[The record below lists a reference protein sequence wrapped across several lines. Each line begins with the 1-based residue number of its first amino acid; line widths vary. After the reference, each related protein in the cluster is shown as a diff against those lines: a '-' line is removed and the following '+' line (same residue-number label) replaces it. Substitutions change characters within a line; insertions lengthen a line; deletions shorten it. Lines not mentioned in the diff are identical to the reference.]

1 MWLQQKS
8 FVPKLFFYCPK
19 ATIIPSLSRKFPI
32 FAGYSI
38 LDMSAPNKL
47 IEKIEGFTRKYYLNR
62 LIQGVLVGAVLWIVF
77 YLLINGLEYFSW
89 FPPKGRFVLFLFLLA
104 GSAFVLVYHFLIP
117 LVNLI
122 RFRKKMSVEQASV
135 MIGKFF
141 PEIKDKLLNTIQL
154 SNQMEESNN
163 GVGPSTGSGTSANTG
178 SGTSTDNALLAAT
191 IEQRSAR
198 LSPIRFSDAVDLR
211 GNLKYLGI
219 FFGSLLLL
227 IALMVFLPSF
237 AVQPTQRIVNYE
249 QHFEKPLPYQ
259 VEIEQDDIETTQGK
273 EVKFNIHVTG
283 DRIPDAFYVK
293 SELGQQLMT
302 KSSANDFSYT
312 FKNLFNDLSFN
323 VIGGEYT
330 SRPLHITVHPN
341 PTLLS
346 YRCELRYPS
355 YIHRTN
361 ETLDAKTR
369 LIVPQGTSLTFSF
382 TTRDTEQMS
391 VTRDSLTT
399 DLTAN
404 NDVFAYQFV
413 AAQNTKFE
421 VQVQNTWNQNIE
433 PLPFSVDV
441 IPDAYPDIRVESF
454 DEQLSDDV
462 YFSGLVTDDYGFSKL
477 TFNCI
482 VKEPIEKNIVKTVPL
497 DTKQTRSSFF
507 YQFNMDDLGI
517 MPGQNMEVYFVIW
530 DNDGF
535 HGPKSK
541 RSETFT
547 YYKPSEAAL
556 DSIADQQSEDIM
568 ERLQEK
574 SQEADKLQ
582 DEIEKMLQ
590 DLIQKKDLDW
600 SDKEKMKDLLE
611 KQQKIQDEWNKLQ
624 EEQEKLE
631 DFMKEHDLGNED
643 LIKKQEQINKL
654 FDEVIPEELKKMM
667 EQIDKLLEEMPREQM
682 QQMMQDIKKNNQS
695 MQELLDRNLSL
706 LEQLKMEKDL
716 NDLANK
722 LDKLGEELQ
731 KQEAENQNKAGE
743 ENEQKSAE
751 EAKEE
756 FDKMMD
762 ELDQLLEKNQELQQP
777 FDMQKDEEMQ
787 ESIDQDL
794 QDAMQNEQNSQQQQS
809 QQKKQNAGQKMQQM
823 ANNMM
828 MQMQMQGMQ
837 QMAED
842 AHLMRVLLENV
853 VHASHEQEDLMTEI
867 GSMRTDD
874 PSLVEKIIHQKEVA
888 DNFNMVRDSLRSMAM
903 RQPMVQNFVFDELHT
918 IETQTENAM
927 KYLNDLK
934 LSQAMRHQ
942 QTAMMSMNNLALML
956 AESLEN
962 MENSMESMGMP
973 MACPMPKQGQGQQS
987 MQRMQQLQQQ
997 LSEQLKQ
1004 MQQQMEQGQQMPNSM
1019 SEEFARMAAEQEMLR
1034 QGMQQMLN
1042 EMKENGQIG
1051 DDGLNEIIKDM
1062 EKLEEELV
1070 NKKINRQMIERSQ
1083 RIESR
1088 MLESQKAQEKREQEE
1103 KRKSN
1108 EYKGSQF
1115 ERKIDEYL
1123 YEQSLKKNQEFLRS
1137 NPIEYAPYYKD
1148 KINEYYLK
1156 KNTH

>member
-1 MWLQQKS
+1 M
-8 FVPKLFFYCPK
+8 F
-19 ATIIPSLSRKFPI
+19 
-32 FAGYSI
+32 
-38 LDMSAPNKL
+38 APNKL

-104 GSAFVLVYHFLIP
+104 GSAFVAVYHFLIP
-117 LVNLI
+117 LINLI

-154 SNQMEESNN
+154 SNQMACD
-163 GVGPSTGSGTSANTG
+163 G
-178 SGTSTDNALLAAT
+178 DNALLAAT

-219 FFGSLLLL
+219 FFGLLLLL
-227 IALMVFLPSF
+227 ILLMVFLPSF

-259 VEIEQDDIETTQGK
+259 VEIEQDEIETTQGK
-273 EVKFNIHVTG
+273 EVKFNIRVTG

-293 SELGQQLMT
+293 SDLGQQLMT
-302 KSSANDFSYT
+302 KGSANDFSYT
-312 FKNLFNDLSFN
+312 FKNLFNDLTFN
-323 VIGGEYT
+323 VIGGDYT

-346 YRCELRYPS
+346 YRCELRYPD

-361 ETLDAKTR
+361 ETMEGKTR
-369 LIVPQGTSLTFSF
+369 LIVPQGTRLVFDF
-382 TTRDTEQMS
+382 VTRDTEKMS
-391 VTRDSLTT
+391 ILSDSTLTE
-399 DLTAN
+399 LN
-404 NDVFAYQFV
+404 KENDIFEYQFV
-413 AAQNTKFE
+413 ASTPTQFDAKVLNS
-421 VQVQNTWNQNIE
+421 WNLTID
-433 PLPFSVDV
+433 PLRFSVDV
-441 IPDAYPDIRVESF
+441 VPDAYPDIRVESF
-454 DEQLSDDV
+454 DEQLSTDV
-462 YFSGLVTDDYGFSKL
+462 YFSGLVTDDYGFSRL

-497 DTKQTRSSFF
+497 DLKQTRSSFF
-507 YQFNMDDLGI
+507 YQFNMDSLGI
-517 MPGQNMEVYFVIW
+517 MPGQNMEVYFEIW

-535 HGPKSK
+535 HGLKSK

-556 DSIADQQSEDIM
+556 DSIANQQSEDIM

-574 SQEADKLQ
+574 SQEANKLQ

-611 KQQKIQDEWNKLQ
+611 KQKEIQDEWNKLQ
-624 EEQEKLE
+624 EEQEKLS
-631 DFMKEHDLGNED
+631 DFMKENNIANED

-654 FDEVIPEELKKMM
+654 FDEVIPEELQKLM
-667 EQIDKLLEEMPREQM
+667 EQIDKLLEDMPREQM
-682 QQMMQDIKKNNQS
+682 QQTMQDIKKNNQK
-695 MQELLDRNLSL
+695 MQDLLDRNLAL

-716 NDLANK
+716 NDLAER

-731 KQEAENQNKAGE
+731 KESEKESQEADQSDPKTGE
-743 ENEQKSAE
+743 EDNPKTAE

-762 ELDQLLEKNQELQQP
+762 ELDQLLEKNESLNDP

-787 ESIDQDL
+787 ESINQDL
-794 QDAMQNEQNSQQQQS
+794 QDAMQNEQNGEQQQS
-809 QQKKQNAGQKMQQM
+809 QQQKQNAGQKMQQM
-823 ANNMM
+823 ANQMM

-842 AHLMRVLLENV
+842 AHLMRILLENV
-853 VHASHEQEDLMTEI
+853 VHASHEQEALMTEI
-867 GSMRTDD
+867 GNIRTDD
-874 PSLVEKIIHQKEVA
+874 PSLVQKIITQKEIA
-888 DNFNMVRDSLRSMAM
+888 DNFNMVRDSLRSMAL
-903 RQPMVQNFVFDELHT
+903 RQPMIKNFVFDELHT
-918 IETQTENAM
+918 IENQTENAM
-927 KYLNDLK
+927 KHLNDLK
-934 LSQAMRHQ
+934 LSQATRHQ

-973 MACPMPKQGQGQQS
+973 MACPNPKQGQGQQS
-987 MQRMQQLQQQ
+987 MKNMQQLQQQ
-997 LSEQLKQ
+997 LSEQLKK
-1004 MQQQMEQGQQMPNSM
+1004 MQQQMEKQGQQQQNSM

-1042 EMKENGQIG
+1042 DMKENGQIG

-1070 NKKINRQMIERSQ
+1070 NKKINQKMIERSQ

-1108 EYKGSQF
+1108 EYKGSHFDRQ
-1115 ERKIDEYL
+1115 IDELFYK
-1123 YEQSLKKNQEFLRS
+1123 ESLKKNQEFLRTR
-1137 NPIEYAPYYKD
+1137 PIEYAPYYKE

-1156 KNTH
+1156 KNTQS

>member
-1 MWLQQKS
+1 
-8 FVPKLFFYCPK
+8 
-19 ATIIPSLSRKFPI
+19 
-32 FAGYSI
+32 
-38 LDMSAPNKL
+38 MSAPNKL

-62 LIQGVLVGAVLWIVF
+62 LIQGALVGAVLWIVF

-104 GSAFVLVYHFLIP
+104 GSAFVLVYYFLIP
-117 LVNLI
+117 LINLI

-154 SNQMEESNN
+154 SNQMEALNTTNN
-163 GVGPSTGSGTSANTG
+163 VGPSTLRQAQGSETSD
-178 SGTSTDNALLAAT
+178 DNALLAAT

-219 FFGSLLLL
+219 FFGSLLIL

-259 VEIEQDDIETTQGK
+259 VEIEQDEIETTQGQ
-273 EVKFNIHVTG
+273 EVKFNIRVTG

-302 KSSANDFSYT
+302 RGSANDFSYT
-312 FKNLFNDLSFN
+312 FKNLFNDLDFN
-323 VIGGEYT
+323 VTGGEYT
-330 SRPLHITVHPN
+330 SRPLHITVRPN

-346 YRCELRYPS
+346 YRCDLRYPA

-361 ETLDAKTR
+361 ETLEGKTR
-369 LIVPQGTSLTFSF
+369 LIVPQGTQLIFSF
-382 TTRDTEQMS
+382 TTRDTELMS
-391 VTRDSLTT
+391 VTRDTLTT

-404 NDVFAYQFV
+404 DDVFEYQFV
-413 AAQNTKFE
+413 AGQSTKFE
-421 VQVQNTWNQNIE
+421 VQVQNTWNQSID

-441 IPDAYPDIRVESF
+441 LPDAYPDIRVESF
-454 DEQLSDDV
+454 DEQLSTNV
-462 YFSGLVTDDYGFSKL
+462 YFSGLVTDDYGFSRL

-482 VKEPIEKNIVKTVPL
+482 VKEPKEKNIVKTVPL
-497 DTKQTRSSFF
+497 DMKQTRSSFF
-507 YQFNMDDLGI
+507 YQFNMDSLGI
-517 MPGQNMEVYFVIW
+517 MPGQNMEVYFVVW

-547 YYKPSEAAL
+547 YYKPSESAL
-556 DSIADQQSEDIM
+556 DSIADQQSDDIM

-582 DEIEKMLQ
+582 EEIEKMLQ
-590 DLIQKKDLDW
+590 DLIQKKELDW
-600 SDKEKMKDLLE
+600 ADKEKMKDLLE
-611 KQQKIQDEWNKLQ
+611 RQQQIQEEWNKLQ
-624 EEQEKLE
+624 QEQEKLSE
-631 DFMKEHDLGNED
+631 FMKEHNLGNED

-654 FDEVIPEELKKMM
+654 FDEVFPEELQKML

-695 MQELLDRNLSL
+695 MQNLLDRNMAL

-716 NDLANK
+716 SDLANK

-731 KQEAENQNKAGE
+731 KQEAGNQDKEGE
-743 ENEQKSAE
+743 KNDQKTAE

-762 ELDQLLEKNQELQQP
+762 ELDQLLEKNQDLKQP
-777 FDMQKDEEMQ
+777 FDMEKDQEMQ

-794 QDAMQNEQNSQQQQS
+794 QDAMQNEQNNQQQQS
-809 QQKKQNAGQKMQQM
+809 QQNKQNAGQKMQQM
-823 ANNMM
+823 AQNMMSM
-828 MQMQMQGMQ
+828 MQMGGMQ

-842 AHLMRVLLENV
+842 AHLMRILLENV
-853 VHASHEQEDLMTEI
+853 VQASHEQEALMTEI
-867 GSMRTDD
+867 GKMRTDD

-903 RQPMVQNFVFDELHT
+903 RQPMIQNFVFDELHT
-918 IETQTENAM
+918 IENQTENAM
-927 KYLNDLK
+927 KQLNDLK
-934 LSQAMRHQ
+934 LSQATRHQ

-962 MENSMESMGMP
+962 MENSMDAMGMP
-973 MACPMPKQGQGQQS
+973 MSCSNPKQGQGQQS
-987 MQRMQQLQQQ
+987 MQKMQQMQQQ
-997 LSEQLKQ
+997 LSEQLQK
-1004 MQQQMEQGQQMPNSM
+1004 MQEQMEKGQQTPNSM

-1042 EMKENGQIG
+1042 DMKENGQIG
-1051 DDGLNEIIKDM
+1051 DDGFNEIIKDM
-1062 EKLEEELV
+1062 EKLEEDLV
-1070 NKKINRQMIERSQ
+1070 NKRINRQMIERS
-1083 RIESR
+1083 RKIESR

-1108 EYKGSQF
+1108 EYKGSHFDRQ
-1115 ERKIDEYL
+1115 INDLL
-1123 YEQSLKKNQEFLRS
+1123 YKESMKKNQEFLKT
-1137 NPIEYAPYYKD
+1137 NPIEYAPYYQN
-1148 KINEYYLK
+1148 KINEYYMK

>member
-1 MWLQQKS
+1 
-8 FVPKLFFYCPK
+8 
-19 ATIIPSLSRKFPI
+19 
-32 FAGYSI
+32 
-38 LDMSAPNKL
+38 MSAPNKL
-47 IEKIEGFTRKYYLNR
+47 IEKIEGFSRKYYLNR

-89 FPPKGRFVLFLFLLA
+89 FPPKGRFVLLMFLIA

-117 LVNLI
+117 LFNLI

-135 MIGKFF
+135 LIGKFF

-154 SNQMEESNN
+154 RNQA
-163 GVGPSTGSGTSANTG
+163 AND
-178 SGTSTDNALLAAT
+178 TDNALLAAT

-198 LSPIRFSDAVDLR
+198 LSPIRFTDAVDLR

-219 FFGSLLLL
+219 FFGLLLLL

-259 VEIEQDDIETTQGK
+259 VEIEQDEIETTQGK
-273 EVKFNIHVTG
+273 EVKFNIRVTG

-302 KSSANDFSYT
+302 KASANDFSYT
-312 FKNLFNDLSFN
+312 FKNLFNDLTFN
-323 VIGGEYT
+323 VTGGEYT

-346 YRCELRYPS
+346 YRCEVRYPA
-355 YIHRTN
+355 YIHRAN
-361 ETLDAKTR
+361 ETMEAKTR
-369 LIVPQGTSLTFSF
+369 LIVPQGTQLTFSF
-382 TTRDTEQMS
+382 TTRDTEQMT

-399 DLTAN
+399 DLKAQ
-404 NDVFAYQFV
+404 DDIFEYQFV
-413 AAQNTKFE
+413 AAQSTKFE
-421 VQVQNTWNQNIE
+421 VQVENAWNNSLD

-441 IPDAYPDIRVESF
+441 LPDAYPDIRVESF
-454 DEQLSDDV
+454 DEQLSTDV

-477 TFNCI
+477 TFNCK

-497 DTKQTRSSFF
+497 DLKQTRTSFF
-507 YQFNMDDLGI
+507 YQFNMDSLGI
-517 MPGQNMEVYFVIW
+517 MPGQNMEVYFVVW

-547 YYKPSEAAL
+547 YYKPSESAL

-600 SDKEKMKDLLE
+600 ADKEKMKDLLE
-611 KQQKIQDEWNKLQ
+611 KQQQIQDEWNKLQ
-624 EEQEKLE
+624 EEQEKLS
-631 DFMKEHDLGNED
+631 DFMKEHELANED

-667 EQIDKLLEEMPREQM
+667 EQIDKLLEDMPREQM
-682 QQMMQDIKKNNQS
+682 QQLMQDIKKNNQS
-695 MQELLDRNLSL
+695 MQELLDRNLAL

-731 KQEAENQNKAGE
+731 KQESENQNKAGE
-743 ENEQKSAE
+743 ESDQKSAE

-762 ELDQLLEKNQELQQP
+762 ELDQLLEKNQDLQQP
-777 FDMQKDEEMQ
+777 FDLEKDQEMQ

-794 QDAMQNEQNSQQQQS
+794 EDAMQNEQNGQQPQS

-823 ANNMM
+823 ANQMM
-828 MQMQMQGMQ
+828 MQMQMQGME

-842 AHLMRVLLENV
+842 AHLMRILLENV
-853 VHASHEQEDLMTEI
+853 VHASHEQEALMTEI
-867 GSMRTDD
+867 GSLRTDD
-874 PSLVEKIIHQKEVA
+874 PSLVEKIIHQKDVA

-918 IETQTENAM
+918 IESQTENAM

-934 LSQAMRHQ
+934 LSQAARHQ

-962 MENSMESMGMP
+962 MENSMESMGIP
-973 MACPMPKQGQGQQS
+973 MQSCQSKPGNQGQQS
-987 MQRMQQLQQQ
+987 MKNMQQLQQQ
-997 LSEQLKQ
+997 LSEQLKK
-1004 MQQQMEQGQQMPNSM
+1004 MQQQMEQGQQTPNSM

-1042 EMKENGQIG
+1042 DMKENGQIG
-1051 DDGLNEIIKDM
+1051 DDGMNEIIKDM

-1108 EYKGSQF
+1108 EYKGSHF
-1115 ERKIDEYL
+1115 DRKIDEYL
-1123 YEQSLKKNQEFLRS
+1123 YEQTLKKNQEFLRT

-1148 KINEYYLK
+1148 KINDYYLK

>member
-1 MWLQQKS
+1 
-8 FVPKLFFYCPK
+8 
-19 ATIIPSLSRKFPI
+19 
-32 FAGYSI
+32 
-38 LDMSAPNKL
+38 MSAPNKL

-135 MIGKFF
+135 MIGRFF

-154 SNQMEESNN
+154 SNQMAAE
-163 GVGPSTGSGTSANTG
+163 G
-178 SGTSTDNALLAAT
+178 DNALLAAT

-219 FFGSLLLL
+219 FFGLLLLL
-227 IALMVFLPSF
+227 ILLMVFLPSF

-249 QHFEKPLPYQ
+249 QQFEKPLPYQ
-259 VEIEQDDIETTQGK
+259 VEILQDNIETTQGK
-273 EVKFNIHVTG
+273 DVKFNIRVTG

-302 KSSANDFSYT
+302 KGSANDFSYT
-312 FKNLFNDLSFN
+312 FKNLFNDLTFN

-330 SRPLHITVHPN
+330 SRPLHITVRPN

-346 YRCELRYPS
+346 YRCELRYPA

-361 ETLDAKTR
+361 ETLEAKTR
-369 LIVPQGTSLTFSF
+369 LIVPQGTQLSFSF
-382 TTRDTEQMS
+382 TTRDTEQMTVS
-391 VTRDSLTT
+391 RDSLNST
-399 DLTAN
+399 LTAKD
-404 NDVFAYQFV
+404 DVFEYQFV
-413 AAQNTKFE
+413 AAQSTKFE
-421 VQVQNTWNQNIE
+421 VQVENSWNRTIE

-441 IPDAYPDIRVESF
+441 LPDAYPDIRVESF
-454 DEQLSDDV
+454 DEQLSTDV

-477 TFNCI
+477 TFNCK

-497 DTKQTRSSFF
+497 DLKQTRSSFF
-507 YQFNMDDLGI
+507 YQFNMDSLGI
-517 MPGQNMEVYFVIW
+517 MPGQNMEVYFEVW

-556 DSIADQQSEDIM
+556 DSVANQQSEDIM

-574 SQEADKLQ
+574 SQEANKLQ

-600 SDKEKMKDLLE
+600 SDKEKMKELME
-611 KQQKIQDEWNKLQ
+611 KQQQIQDEWNKLQ
-624 EEQEKLE
+624 QEQEKLA
-631 DFMKEHDLGNED
+631 DFMKENEIANED
-643 LIKKQEQINKL
+643 LLKKQEQINKL
-654 FDEVIPEELKKMM
+654 FEEVIPEELQKMM

-682 QQMMQDIKKNNQS
+682 QQTMQDIKKNNQK
-695 MQELLDRNLSL
+695 MQELLDRNLAL

-731 KQEAENQNKAGE
+731 KQEAENQQKEAGE
-743 ENEQKSAE
+743 ETDQKSAE

-762 ELDQLLEKNQELQQP
+762 ELDQLLEKNQELQDP

-794 QDAMQNEQNSQQQQS
+794 QDAMQQEQNQQNGQQQQS
-809 QQKKQNAGQKMQQM
+809 QQKKQDAGQKMQQM
-823 ANNMM
+823 AQNMM

-842 AHLMRVLLENV
+842 AHLVRILLENV
-853 VHASHEQEDLMTEI
+853 VHASHEQEALMNEI
-867 GSMRTDD
+867 GSIRSDD

-888 DNFNMVRDSLRSMAM
+888 DNFNMVRDSLRSMAK
-903 RQPMVQNFVFDELHT
+903 RQPMIQNFIFEELHT
-918 IETQTENAM
+918 IENQTGNAM
-927 KYLNDLK
+927 KQLNDLK
-934 LSQAMRHQ
+934 LSQATRHQ

-973 MACPMPKQGQGQQS
+973 MQSCQSKPGKQGQQS
-987 MQRMQQLQQQ
+987 MKNMQQMQQQ

-1004 MQQQMEQGQQMPNSM
+1004 MQQKMEQGQQTPNSM

-1042 EMKENGQIG
+1042 DMKENGQVG

-1070 NKKINRQMIERSQ
+1070 NKKINKKMVERSQ

-1108 EYKGSQF
+1108 EFKGTQF
-1115 ERKIDEYL
+1115 DRRIDEIL
-1123 YEQSLKKNQEFLRS
+1123 YKESLKKNQEFLRS
-1137 NPIEYAPYYKD
+1137 NPIEFAPYYRD
-1148 KINEYYLK
+1148 KINEYYLR
-1156 KNTH
+1156 KNTQ

>member
-1 MWLQQKS
+1 
-8 FVPKLFFYCPK
+8 
-19 ATIIPSLSRKFPI
+19 
-32 FAGYSI
+32 
-38 LDMSAPNKL
+38 MSAINTL
-47 IEKIEGFTRKYYLNR
+47 IEKIEAFTKKYYLNR

-77 YLLINGLEYFSW
+77 FLLINGLEYVSW
-89 FPPKGRFVLFLFLLA
+89 FPPKGRFVLFLFLLL
-104 GSAFVLVYHFLIP
+104 GSAFVAVYYFLIP
-117 LVNLI
+117 LFNLI

-135 MIGKFF
+135 LIGRFF

-154 SNQMEESNN
+154 SNQMEAE
-163 GVGPSTGSGTSANTG
+163 A
-178 SGTSTDNALLAAT
+178 DNALLAAT

-198 LSPIRFSDAVDLR
+198 LSPIRFSDAVNLR
-211 GNLKYLGI
+211 GNLKWLGV

-227 IALMVFLPSF
+227 VLLMVFLPSF
-237 AVQPTQRIVNYE
+237 AVQPTQRIVNYGQE
-249 QHFEKPLPYQ
+249 YEKPLPYQ

-273 EVKFNIHVTG
+273 EVKFNIRVTG

-293 SELGQQLMT
+293 CDLGQQLMT
-302 KSSANDFSYT
+302 KSSTNDFSYT
-312 FKNLFNDLSFN
+312 FKNLYNNLDFI
-323 VIGGEYT
+323 VIGGDYT
-330 SRPLHITVHPN
+330 SRPLHIKVHPN

-346 YRCELRYPS
+346 YRCNVRYPT
-355 YIHRTN
+355 YIHRQN
-361 ETLDAKTR
+361 ENLEGKTR
-369 LIVPQGTSLTFSF
+369 FIVPQGTQLTFSF
-382 TTRDTEQMS
+382 TTRDTEQVL
-391 VTRDSLTT
+391 VTRDSIIT
-399 DLTAN
+399 DLTAQ
-404 NDVFAYQFV
+404 DDIFEYPFV
-413 AAQNTKFE
+413 ATQSTKFE
-421 VQVQNTWNQNIE
+421 VAIQNAWNQNLD

-441 IPDAYPDIRVESF
+441 QPDAYPDIRVESF
-454 DEQLSDDV
+454 DEQLSTDV
-462 YFSGLVTDDYGFSKL
+462 YFSGLVTDDYGFSRL
-477 TFNCI
+477 TFNCK
-482 VKEPIEKNIVKTVPL
+482 VKEPLEKNIVKSVPL
-497 DTKQTRSSFF
+497 DLKQTRTSFF
-507 YQFNMDDLGI
+507 YQFNMDSLGI
-517 MPGQNMEVYFVIW
+517 MPGQNMEVYFEVW

-547 YYKPSEAAL
+547 YYKPSESAL
-556 DSIADQQSEDIM
+556 DSIANEQAEDIM
-568 ERLQEK
+568 ERLEQK

-582 DEIEKMLQ
+582 DAIEKMLQ
-590 DLIQKKDLDW
+590 DLLQKKDLDW
-600 SDKEKMKDLLE
+600 SDKEKMKELME
-611 KQQKIQDEWNKLQ
+611 KQKEIQDEWNRLQ
-624 EEQEKLE
+624 EEQEKMS

-682 QQMMQDIKKNNQS
+682 QQMLKDIKKNNQS
-695 MQELLDRNLSL
+695 MQELLDRNLAL

-731 KQEAENQNKAGE
+731 KQNSENQDQAGE
-743 ENEQKSAE
+743 ETDQKSAE

-762 ELDQLLEKNQELQQP
+762 ELDQLLEKNQDLQQP
-777 FDMQKDEEMQ
+777 FNMEKDEEMQ
-787 ESIDQDL
+787 ENIEQDL
-794 QDAMQNEQNSQQQQS
+794 DDAMQNEQSGDQQQS
-809 QQKKQNAGQKMQQM
+809 KQQKQNAGQKMQQM
-823 ANNMM
+823 AQQMM
-828 MQMQMQGMQ
+828 QQMQMAGME

-842 AHLMRVLLENV
+842 AHLLRILLENV
-853 VHASHEQEDLMTEI
+853 VHASHEQEALMTEI
-867 GSMRTDD
+867 GGLRTDD

-888 DNFNMVRDSLRSMAM
+888 DNFNMVRDSLRNLAM
-903 RQPMVQNFVFDELHT
+903 RQPTVQNFVFDELHT
-918 IETQTENAM
+918 IENQTENAL
-927 KYLNDLK
+927 KQLNDLH
-934 LSQAMRHQ
+934 LSQATRHQ

-962 MENSMESMGMP
+962 LENSMESMGMP
-973 MACPMPKQGQGQQS
+973 MSCPNPKPGQGQNMKN
-987 MQRMQQLQQQ
+987 MQQMQQQLSNQLKQLQQQ
-997 LSEQLKQ
+997 
-1004 MQQQMEQGQQMPNSM
+1004 MEKSGQQMPSSM

-1042 EMKENGQIG
+1042 DMKENGQLG

-1108 EYKGSQF
+1108 EYKGSHFDRQ
-1115 ERKIDEYL
+1115 IDEQL
-1123 YEQSLKKNQEFLRS
+1123 YEQSLKKNQEFLRT
-1137 NPIEYAPYYKD
+1137 NPIEYAPYYQE

-1156 KNTH
+1156 KNTQ

>member
-1 MWLQQKS
+1 MQKS
-8 FVPKLFFYCPK
+8 FGNGTLFLLFKTRHNSFSFEEILYLCRLFY
-19 ATIIPSLSRKFPI
+19 IE
-32 FAGYSI
+32 
-38 LDMSAPNKL
+38 MSAPNKL

-117 LVNLI
+117 LFNLI

-141 PEIKDKLLNTIQL
+141 PEIQDKLLNTIQL

-163 GVGPSTGSGTSANTG
+163 GVGPSTLRGASGTS
-178 SGTSTDNALLAAT
+178 SSETSTDNALLAAT

-211 GNLKYLGI
+211 GNLKYLGV
-219 FFGSLLLL
+219 FFGLLLLL
-227 IALMVFLPSF
+227 ITLMVFLPSF

-249 QHFEKPLPYQ
+249 QHFEKPLPDQ
-259 VEIEQDDIETTQGK
+259 VVIDQDDIETTQGK
-273 EVKFNIHVTG
+273 EVQFNIHVTG

-302 KSSANDFSYT
+302 KGSANDFSYT
-312 FKNLFNDLSFN
+312 FKNLFNDLQFV

-346 YRCELRYPS
+346 YRCDLRYPS

-369 LIVPQGTSLTFSF
+369 LIVPQGTQLTFNF

-391 VTRDSLTT
+391 VSRDSLTT
-399 DLTAN
+399 DLTAK
-404 NDVFAYQFV
+404 DDIFEYQFV
-413 AAQNTKFE
+413 AGQSTKFE
-421 VQVQNTWNQNIE
+421 VQVQNTWNHTIE
-433 PLPFSVDV
+433 PLAFSVDV
-441 IPDAYPDIRVESF
+441 LPDAYPDIRVESF
-454 DEQLSDDV
+454 DEQLSTDV
-462 YFSGLVTDDYGFSKL
+462 YYSGLVTDDYGFSKL

-482 VKEPIEKNIVKTVPL
+482 VKEPIEKKIVKTVPL
-497 DTKQTRSSFF
+497 DAKQTRTSFF

-517 MPGQNMEVYFVIW
+517 MPGQNMEVYFEIW

-547 YYKPSEAAL
+547 YYKPSETAL

-695 MQELLDRNLSL
+695 MQELLDRNLAL

-731 KQEAENQNKAGE
+731 KQESENQNKAGE
-743 ENEQKSAE
+743 EGDQKSAE

-762 ELDQLLEKNQELQQP
+762 ELDQLLEKNQDLQQP

-809 QQKKQNAGQKMQQM
+809 QQKKQDAGQKMQQM

-828 MQMQMQGMQ
+828 MQMQMQGME

-842 AHLMRVLLENV
+842 AHLMRILLENV

-867 GSMRTDD
+867 GSMRSDD
-874 PSLVEKIIHQKEVA
+874 PSLVDKIIRQKEVA
-888 DNFNMVRDSLRSMAM
+888 DNFNMVRDSLRNMAM
-903 RQPMVQNFVFDELHT
+903 RQPMIQNYVFDELHT
-918 IETQTENAM
+918 IENQTENAM

-934 LSQAMRHQ
+934 LSQAVRHQ

-962 MENSMESMGMP
+962 MENSMDAMGMP
-973 MACPMPKQGQGQQS
+973 MSCSMPKPGQGQQS
-987 MQRMQQLQQQ
+987 MQKMQQLQQQ
-997 LSEQLKQ
+997 ISEQLKQ
-1004 MQQQMEQGQQMPNSM
+1004 MQQQMEKSGQQIPNSM

-1042 EMKENGQIG
+1042 DMKENGQIG

-1108 EYKGSQF
+1108 EYKGSHF
-1115 ERKIDEYL
+1115 DRKIDEYL

>member
-1 MWLQQKS
+1 
-8 FVPKLFFYCPK
+8 
-19 ATIIPSLSRKFPI
+19 
-32 FAGYSI
+32 
-38 LDMSAPNKL
+38 MSAPNGL
-47 IEKIEGFTRKYYLNR
+47 IGKIEGFTRKYYLNR

-104 GSAFVLVYHFLIP
+104 GSAFVGIYYFLIP

-135 MIGKFF
+135 LIGKFF

-154 SNQMEESNN
+154 SNQAA
-163 GVGPSTGSGTSANTG
+163 TD
-178 SGTSTDNALLAAT
+178 TDNALLAAT

-198 LSPIRFSDAVDLR
+198 LSPIRFTDAVDLR

-219 FFGSLLLL
+219 FFGLLLLL
-227 IALMVFLPSF
+227 ILLMVFLPSF

-249 QHFEKPLPYQ
+249 QNFEKPLPYQ
-259 VEIEQDDIETTQGK
+259 VEIEQDEIETTQGK
-273 EVKFNIHVTG
+273 EVKFSIKVKG

-293 SELGQQLMT
+293 SDLGQQLMT
-302 KSSANDFSYT
+302 KASVNDFSYT
-312 FKNLFNDLSFN
+312 FKNLYNDLTFY
-323 VIGGEYT
+323 VMGGDYT

-346 YRCELRYPS
+346 YRCEVHYPS
-355 YIHRTN
+355 YIHRQN
-361 ETLDAKTR
+361 ETLEGKTR
-369 LIVPQGTSLTFSF
+369 LIVPQGTQLTFSF
-382 TTRDTEQMS
+382 ITRDTEKVS
-391 VTRDSLTT
+391 VTRDSLF
-399 DLTAN
+399 TALKAQ
-404 NDVFAYQFV
+404 NDIFDYQFV
-413 AAQNTKFE
+413 AAQSTKFE
-421 VQVQNTWNQNIE
+421 VQVENTWNNSID

-441 IPDAYPDIRVESF
+441 LPDAYPDIRVESF
-454 DEQLSDDV
+454 DEQLSTDV
-462 YFSGLVTDDYGFSKL
+462 YYSGLITDDYGFSKL
-477 TFNCI
+477 TFNCK
-482 VKEPIEKNIVKTVPL
+482 VKEPIEKSIVKIVPI
-497 DTKQTRSSFF
+497 DMKQTRTSFF
-507 YQFNMDDLGI
+507 YSFNMDSLGI
-517 MPGQNMEVYFVIW
+517 LPGQNMEVYFEVW

-541 RSETFT
+541 RSEMFT
-547 YYKPSEAAL
+547 YYKPSETAL
-556 DSIADQQSEDIM
+556 DSIANEETEDIM

-582 DEIEKMLQ
+582 DAIEKMLQ
-590 DLIQKKDLDW
+590 DLLQKKELDW
-600 SDKEKMKDLLE
+600 SDKEKMKELLE
-611 KQQKIQDEWNKLQ
+611 KQQEIQDEWNKLQ
-624 EEQEKLE
+624 QEQEKLS

-643 LIKKQEQINKL
+643 LLKKQEQINKL
-654 FDEVIPEELKKMM
+654 FDEVIPEEMRKMM

-695 MQELLDRNLSL
+695 MQELLDRNLAL

-716 NDLANK
+716 NDLADK
-722 LDKLGEELQ
+722 LNKLGEELQ
-731 KQEAENQNKAGE
+731 KEKAEQPSENQDKAGE
-743 ENEQKSAE
+743 EGDQKTAE

-762 ELDQLLEKNQELQQP
+762 ELDQLLEKNQDLQQP
-777 FDMQKDEEMQ
+777 FNMEKDEALQ

-794 QDAMQNEQNSQQQQS
+794 QDAMENEQNGQNDQQQQSQQQS

-823 ANNMM
+823 ANQMM
-828 MQMQMQGMQ
+828 MQMQMEGMQ

-842 AHLMRVLLENV
+842 AHLLRILLENV
-853 VHASHEQEDLMTEI
+853 VHASHEQEDLMTET
-867 GSMRTDD
+867 GKLRTDD
-874 PSLVEKIIHQKEVA
+874 PALVEKIIHQKEVA

-903 RQPMVQNFVFDELHT
+903 RQPAVQNFVFDELHT
-918 IETQTENAM
+918 IDNQTENALKQM
-927 KYLNDLK
+927 NDLK
-934 LSQAMRHQ
+934 LGQASRHQ

-962 MENSMESMGMP
+962 MENSMEAMGMP
-973 MACPMPKQGQGQQS
+973 MSCSMPKPGQGQQS
-987 MQRMQQLQQQ
+987 MKNMQQMQQQ

-1004 MQQQMEQGQQMPNSM
+1004 MQQQMEKSGQQQQNSM
-1019 SEEFARMAAEQEMLR
+1019 SEQFARMAAEQEMLR

-1108 EYKGSQF
+1108 EYKGSHF
-1115 ERKIDEYL
+1115 DRKIDEYL
-1123 YEQSLKKNQEFLRS
+1123 YEQSLKKNQEFLRT
-1137 NPIEYAPYYKD
+1137 NPIEYAPYYQN

>member
-1 MWLQQKS
+1 
-8 FVPKLFFYCPK
+8 
-19 ATIIPSLSRKFPI
+19 
-32 FAGYSI
+32 
-38 LDMSAPNKL
+38 MSAPNKL

-154 SNQMEESNN
+154 SNQMEASK
-163 GVGPSTGSGTSANTG
+163 VGPSTLREASGTAGSGTSD
-178 SGTSTDNALLAAT
+178 DNALLAAT

-219 FFGSLLLL
+219 FFGSLLIL

-249 QHFEKPLPYQ
+249 QHYEKPLPYQ
-259 VEIEQDDIETTQGK
+259 VEIEKDDIETTQGK
-273 EVKFNIHVTG
+273 EVKFNIRVTG
-283 DRIPDAFYVK
+283 DHIPDAFYVK

-302 KSSANDFSYT
+302 KGSANDFSYT
-312 FKNLFNDLSFN
+312 FKNLFNDLTFN
-323 VIGGEYT
+323 VIGGDYT

-346 YRCELRYPS
+346 YCCELRYPP

-369 LIVPQGTSLTFSF
+369 LIVPQGTNLAFSF

-391 VTRDSLTT
+391 VTRDSLIT

-421 VQVQNTWNQNIE
+421 VQVQNTWNNSIE

-454 DEQLSDDV
+454 DEQMSTDV
-462 YFSGLVTDDYGFSKL
+462 YFSGLVTDDYGFSRL

-482 VKEPIEKNIVKTVPL
+482 VKEPIEKSIVKTVPFDL
-497 DTKQTRSSFF
+497 KQTRTSFF
-507 YQFNMDDLGI
+507 YQFNMDSLGI

-547 YYKPSEAAL
+547 YYKPSESAL
-556 DSIADQQSEDIM
+556 DSIANEQSEVIM

-600 SDKEKMKDLLE
+600 SDREKMKDLLE
-611 KQQKIQDEWNKLQ
+611 KQQQIQDEWNKLQ
-624 EEQEKLE
+624 QEQEKLE

-654 FDEVIPEELKKMM
+654 FDEVIPEELRKMM

-682 QQMMQDIKKNNQS
+682 QQLMQDIKKNNQS

-731 KQEAENQNKAGE
+731 NQDAENQNKTGE
-743 ENEQKSAE
+743 ENDQKTAE

-756 FDKMMD
+756 FDKMME
-762 ELDQLLEKNQELQQP
+762 ELDKLLEKNQELQQP

-794 QDAMQNEQNSQQQQS
+794 QDAMQNEENNHQQQS
-809 QQKKQNAGQKMQQM
+809 QSKKQQAGQKMQKMSQ
-823 ANNMM
+823 NMM
-828 MQMQMQGMQ
+828 SMMQMQGMQ

-842 AHLMRVLLENV
+842 AHLMRILLENV
-853 VHASHEQEDLMTEI
+853 VHASHEQEALMSDI
-867 GSMRTDD
+867 GKMRSDD
-874 PSLVEKIIHQKEVA
+874 PSLVEKIIHQKDVA
-888 DNFNMVRDSLRSMAM
+888 DNFNMVRDSLRSMAL
-903 RQPMVQNFVFDELHT
+903 RQPIVQNFVFDELHT
-918 IETQTENAM
+918 IENQTENAM

-934 LSQAMRHQ
+934 LSQAVRHQ

-973 MACPMPKQGQGQQS
+973 MQSCQSKPGQGQQS
-987 MQRMQQLQQQ
+987 MQKMQQLQQQ
-997 LSEQLKQ
+997 MSEQLKQ
-1004 MQQQMEQGQQMPNSM
+1004 MQEQMEKMGQQIPNSM

-1042 EMKENGQIG
+1042 EMKENGQVG

-1070 NKKINRQMIERSQ
+1070 NKKINHKMIERSQ

-1108 EYKGSQF
+1108 EYKGSHF
-1115 ERKIDEYL
+1115 DRKIDEYL
-1123 YEQSLKKNQEFLRS
+1123 YQQSLKKNQEFLRT

-1148 KINEYYLK
+1148 KINDYYLK
-1156 KNTH
+1156 KNSH

>member
-1 MWLQQKS
+1 M
-8 FVPKLFFYCPK
+8 Y
-19 ATIIPSLSRKFPI
+19 
-32 FAGYSI
+32 
-38 LDMSAPNKL
+38 APNGL
-47 IEKIEGFTRKYYLNR
+47 IGKIEGFTRKYYLNR

-104 GSAFVLVYHFLIP
+104 GSAFVGIYYFLIP
-117 LVNLI
+117 LVNLV

-135 MIGKFF
+135 LIGRFF

-154 SNQMEESNN
+154 SNQMDSD
-163 GVGPSTGSGTSANTG
+163 A
-178 SGTSTDNALLAAT
+178 DNALLAAT

-198 LSPIRFSDAVDLR
+198 LSPIRFTDAVDLR

-219 FFGSLLLL
+219 FFGLLLLL
-227 IALMVFLPSF
+227 ILLMVFLPSF

-249 QHFEKPLPYQ
+249 QNYEKPLPYQ
-259 VEIEQDDIETTQGK
+259 VEIEQDEIETTQGK

-283 DRIPDAFYVK
+283 GRIPDAFYVK

-302 KSSANDFSYT
+302 KASVNDFSYT
-312 FKNLFNDLSFN
+312 FKNLYNDLTFN
-323 VIGGEYT
+323 VVGGEYT
-330 SRPLHITVHPN
+330 SHPIHITVHPN

-346 YRCELRYPS
+346 YRCEVRYPV
-355 YIHRTN
+355 YIHRQN
-361 ETLDAKTR
+361 ETLEGKTR
-369 LIVPQGTSLTFSF
+369 LIVPQGTNLTFSF
-382 TTRDTEQMS
+382 ITRDTEKVS

-399 DLTAN
+399 NLTAT
-404 NDVFAYQFV
+404 DDIFDYQFV
-413 AAQNTKFE
+413 AGQSTKFE
-421 VQVQNTWNQNIE
+421 VQVENSWNNTLE

-441 IPDAYPDIRVESF
+441 LSDAYPDIRVESF
-454 DEQLSDDV
+454 DEELSTDV

-477 TFNCI
+477 TFNCK
-482 VKEPIEKNIVKTVPL
+482 VKQPIEKNIVKVVPL
-497 DTKQTRSSFF
+497 DLKQTRSSFF
-507 YQFNMDDLGI
+507 YQFNMDSLGI
-517 MPGQNMEVYFVIW
+517 MPGQNMEVYFEVW

-556 DSIADQQSEDIM
+556 DSIADNTSEDIM
-568 ERLQEK
+568 ERLEQK

-590 DLIQKKDLDW
+590 DLLQKKDLDW
-600 SDKEKMKDLLE
+600 SDKEKMKNLLE
-611 KQQKIQDEWNKLQ
+611 KQQEIQDEWNKLQ
-624 EEQEKLE
+624 QEQEKLE

-643 LIKKQEQINKL
+643 LLKKQEQINKL
-654 FDEVIPEELKKMM
+654 FDEVIPEEMRKMM

-716 NDLANK
+716 TDLANK

-731 KQEAENQNKAGE
+731 KQNAENQNKEAGE
-743 ENEQKSAE
+743 EGDQKSAE

-762 ELDQLLEKNQELQQP
+762 ELDQLLEKNQDLQQP
-777 FDMQKDEEMQ
+777 FNMEKDEEMEQ
-787 ESIDQDL
+787 SIEQDL
-794 QDAMQNEQNSQQQQS
+794 DDAMQNEQSGQQKQSQQQ
-809 QQKKQNAGQKMQQM
+809 KQNAGEKMQQM
-823 ANNMM
+823 AQNMM
-828 MQMQMQGMQ
+828 MQMQMEGMQ
-837 QMAED
+837 QLAED
-842 AHLMRVLLENV
+842 AHLMRILLENV
-853 VHASHEQEDLMTEI
+853 VHASHEQEALMSEI
-867 GSMRTDD
+867 GTLRTDD
-874 PSLVEKIIHQKEVA
+874 PSLVDKIVRQKEIA

-903 RQPMVQNFVFDELHT
+903 RQPAVQNFVFDELHS
-918 IETQTENAM
+918 IENQTENAM
-927 KYLNDLK
+927 KQLNNLK
-934 LSQAMRHQ
+934 LSQAARHQ

-973 MACPMPKQGQGQQS
+973 MSCSRPKPGQGQQS
-987 MQRMQQLQQQ
+987 MQKMQQLQQQ
-997 LSEQLKQ
+997 MSEQLKQ
-1004 MQQQMEQGQQMPNSM
+1004 MQQQIEKQGQQQQNSM

-1108 EYKGSQF
+1108 EFKGSHF
-1115 ERKIDEYL
+1115 DRKIDEYL
-1123 YEQSLKKNQEFLRS
+1123 YEQTLKKNQEFLRT

-1156 KNTH
+1156 KNTQ

>member
-1 MWLQQKS
+1 
-8 FVPKLFFYCPK
+8 
-19 ATIIPSLSRKFPI
+19 
-32 FAGYSI
+32 
-38 LDMSAPNKL
+38 MSAPNKL

-104 GSAFVLVYHFLIP
+104 GSGFVLVYHFLIP

-122 RFRKKMSVEQASV
+122 RYRKKMSVEQASV
-135 MIGKFF
+135 LIGKFF

-154 SNQMEESNN
+154 SNQA
-163 GVGPSTGSGTSANTG
+163 TTDA
-178 SGTSTDNALLAAT
+178 DNALLAAT

-219 FFGSLLLL
+219 FFGLLLLL

-259 VEIEQDDIETTQGK
+259 VEIEQDDIETTQGQ

-302 KSSANDFSYT
+302 KGSANDFSYT
-312 FKNLFNDLSFN
+312 FKNLFNDLTFN
-323 VIGGEYT
+323 VTGGEYT

-346 YRCELRYPS
+346 YRCELRYPA
-355 YIHRTN
+355 YIHRSN
-361 ETLDAKTR
+361 ETMEAKTR
-369 LIVPQGTSLTFSF
+369 LIVPQGTQLTFNF
-382 TTRDTEQMS
+382 TTRDTEQMTVS
-391 VTRDSLTT
+391 RDSLTT
-399 DLTAN
+399 DLSSQD
-404 NDVFAYQFV
+404 DVFEYQFV
-413 AAQNTKFE
+413 AAQSTKFE
-421 VQVQNTWNQNIE
+421 VQVQNAWNENID

-441 IPDAYPDIRVESF
+441 LPDAYPDIRVESF
-454 DEQLSDDV
+454 DEQLSTDV

-497 DTKQTRSSFF
+497 DLKQTRTSFF
-507 YQFNMDDLGI
+507 YSFNMDSLGI
-517 MPGQNMEVYFVIW
+517 MPGQNMEVFFVVW

-547 YYKPSEAAL
+547 YYKPSESAL
-556 DSIADQQSEDIM
+556 DSIANQQSEDIM

-582 DEIEKMLQ
+582 EEIEKMLQ

-600 SDKEKMKDLLE
+600 SDKEKMKELLE
-611 KQQKIQDEWNKLQ
+611 KQQEIQDEWNKLQ
-624 EEQEKLE
+624 EEQEKLS
-631 DFMKEHDLGNED
+631 DFMKEHNIANED

-654 FDEVIPEELKKMM
+654 FDEVIPEELQKLM
-667 EQIDKLLEEMPREQM
+667 EQIDKLMEEMPREQM
-682 QQMMQDIKKNNQS
+682 QQMMQNMKQKNQS
-695 MQELLDRNLSL
+695 MQELLDRNLAL

-731 KQEAENQNKAGE
+731 KQEADNQNKVGE
-743 ENEQKSAE
+743 ESDEKSAE

-762 ELDQLLEKNQELQQP
+762 ELDQLLEKNQDLQQP
-777 FDMQKDEEMQ
+777 FNMEKDQEMQ

-794 QDAMQNEQNSQQQQS
+794 QDAMQNEQSGEQQQS
-809 QQKKQNAGQKMQQM
+809 QQNKQNAGQKMQQM
-823 ANNMM
+823 AQNMMSM
-828 MQMQMQGMQ
+828 MQMEGMQ

-842 AHLMRVLLENV
+842 AHLMRILLENV
-853 VHASHEQEDLMTEI
+853 VHASHEQEALMTEI
-867 GSMRTDD
+867 GKMRTDD

-888 DNFNMVRDSLRSMAM
+888 DNFNMVRDSLRSMAQ
-903 RQPMVQNFVFDELHT
+903 RQPMIQNFVFDELHT
-918 IETQTENAM
+918 IENQTENAM

-934 LSQAMRHQ
+934 LSQAVRHQ

-962 MENSMESMGMP
+962 MENSMDAMGMP
-973 MACPMPKQGQGQQS
+973 MSCTRPKSGQGQQS
-987 MQRMQQLQQQ
+987 MQKMQQLQQQ

-1004 MQQQMEQGQQMPNSM
+1004 MQQQMEKSGQQMPNSM

-1042 EMKENGQIG
+1042 DMKENGQIG

-1070 NKKINRQMIERSQ
+1070 NKKINRQMIERSK

-1115 ERKIDEYL
+1115 DRKIDEYL

-1137 NPIEYAPYYKD
+1137 NPIEYAPYYKE
-1148 KINEYYLK
+1148 KINDYYLK

>member
-1 MWLQQKS
+1 MRTCRFS
-8 FVPKLFFYCPK
+8 FFC
-19 ATIIPSLSRKFPI
+19 I
-32 FAGYSI
+32 FAPA
-38 LDMSAPNKL
+38 MSAPNKL

-154 SNQMEESNN
+154 SNQMEALNSTSA
-163 GVGPSTGSGTSANTG
+163 VGPSTGSGTSE
-178 SGTSTDNALLAAT
+178 DNALLAAT

-219 FFGSLLLL
+219 FFGSLLIL

-273 EVKFNIHVTG
+273 EVKFNIRVTG

-302 KSSANDFSYT
+302 KGSANDFSYT
-312 FKNLFNDLSFN
+312 FKNLFNDLTFN

-346 YRCELRYPS
+346 YRCELRYPP

-369 LIVPQGTSLTFSF
+369 LIVPQGTKLTFSF

-399 DLTAN
+399 DLTAQD
-404 NDVFAYQFV
+404 DVFEYQLV
-413 AAQNTKFE
+413 AGQSTKFE
-421 VQVQNTWNQNIE
+421 VQVQNPWNQSMD

-497 DTKQTRSSFF
+497 DLRQTRSLFF

-517 MPGQNMEVYFVIW
+517 MPGQNMEVYFVVW

-535 HGPKSK
+535 QGPKSK

-547 YYKPSEAAL
+547 YYKPSESAL

-582 DEIEKMLQ
+582 DQIEKMLQ

-624 EEQEKLE
+624 EEQKNLE

-743 ENEQKSAE
+743 ENDQKSAE

-762 ELDQLLEKNQELQQP
+762 ELDQLLEKNQEMQQP
-777 FDMQKDEEMQ
+777 FDMEKDEEMQ

-794 QDAMQNEQNSQQQQS
+794 QDAMQNEQNSQQEQS
-809 QQKKQNAGQKMQQM
+809 QQNKKNAGQKMQQM
-823 ANNMM
+823 AQNMM
-828 MQMQMQGMQ
+828 SMMQMQGMQ

-842 AHLMRVLLENV
+842 AHLLRILLENV
-853 VHASHEQEDLMTEI
+853 VQASHEQEALMNEI
-867 GSMRTDD
+867 GRMRTDD
-874 PSLVEKIIHQKEVA
+874 PSLVDKIIHQKEVA

-903 RQPMVQNFVFDELHT
+903 RQPMIQNFVFEELHT
-918 IETQTENAM
+918 IENQTENAM
-927 KYLNDLK
+927 KQLNDLK
-934 LSQAMRHQ
+934 LSQATRHQ

-973 MACPMPKQGQGQQS
+973 MSCSMPKPGQGQQS
-987 MQRMQQLQQQ
+987 MQKMQQLQQQ

-1004 MQQQMEQGQQMPNSM
+1004 MQQQMEKSGQQMPNSM

-1042 EMKENGQIG
+1042 DMKENGQIG

-1108 EYKGSQF
+1108 EYKGSHF
-1115 ERKIDEYL
+1115 ERQIDEIRYKEL
-1123 YEQSLKKNQEFLRS
+1123 LKKNQEFLKT
-1137 NPIEYAPYYKD
+1137 NPIEYAPYYQE
-1148 KINEYYLK
+1148 KINDYYLK

>member
-1 MWLQQKS
+1 
-8 FVPKLFFYCPK
+8 
-19 ATIIPSLSRKFPI
+19 
-32 FAGYSI
+32 
-38 LDMSAPNKL
+38 MSTTNKL

-154 SNQMEESNN
+154 SNQAASD
-163 GVGPSTGSGTSANTG
+163 A
-178 SGTSTDNALLAAT
+178 DNALLAAT

-219 FFGSLLLL
+219 FFGSLLIL

-249 QHFEKPLPYQ
+249 QHYEKPLPYQ
-259 VEIEQDDIETTQGK
+259 VEIEKDDIETTQGK
-273 EVKFNIHVTG
+273 EVKFNIRVTG

-302 KSSANDFSYT
+302 KGSANDFSYT
-312 FKNLFNDLSFN
+312 FKNLFNDLTFN

-346 YRCELRYPS
+346 YCCELRYPP

-369 LIVPQGTSLTFSF
+369 LIVPQGTNLAFSF

-391 VTRDSLTT
+391 VTRDSLIT

-421 VQVQNTWNQNIE
+421 VQVQNTWNNSIE

-454 DEQLSDDV
+454 DEQMSTDV
-462 YFSGLVTDDYGFSKL
+462 YFSGLVTDDYGFSRL

-482 VKEPIEKNIVKTVPL
+482 VKEPIEKSIVKTVPFDL
-497 DTKQTRSSFF
+497 KQTRTSFF
-507 YQFNMDDLGI
+507 YQFNMDSLGI

-547 YYKPSEAAL
+547 YYKPSESAL
-556 DSIADQQSEDIM
+556 DSIANEQSEDIM

-600 SDKEKMKDLLE
+600 SDREKMKDLLE
-611 KQQKIQDEWNKLQ
+611 KQQQIQDEWNKLQ
-624 EEQEKLE
+624 QEQEKLE

-654 FDEVIPEELKKMM
+654 FDEVIPEELRKMM

-682 QQMMQDIKKNNQS
+682 QQLMQDIKKNNQS

-731 KQEAENQNKAGE
+731 NQDAENQNKTGE
-743 ENEQKSAE
+743 ENDQKSAE

-756 FDKMMD
+756 FDKMME
-762 ELDQLLEKNQELQQP
+762 ELDKLLEKNQELQQP

-794 QDAMQNEQNSQQQQS
+794 QDAMQNEENNQQQQS
-809 QQKKQNAGQKMQQM
+809 QSKKQQAGQKMQKMSQ
-823 ANNMM
+823 NMM
-828 MQMQMQGMQ
+828 SMMQMQGMQ

-842 AHLMRVLLENV
+842 AHLMRILLENV
-853 VHASHEQEDLMTEI
+853 VHSSHEQEALMSDI
-867 GSMRTDD
+867 GKMRSDD
-874 PSLVEKIIHQKEVA
+874 PSLVEKIIHQKDVA
-888 DNFNMVRDSLRSMAM
+888 DNFNMVRDSLHSMAL
-903 RQPMVQNFVFDELHT
+903 RQPIVQNFVFDELHT
-918 IETQTENAM
+918 IENQTENAM

-934 LSQAMRHQ
+934 LSQAVRHQ

-973 MACPMPKQGQGQQS
+973 MQSCQSKPGQGQQS
-987 MQRMQQLQQQ
+987 MQKMQQLQQQ
-997 LSEQLKQ
+997 MSEQLKQ
-1004 MQQQMEQGQQMPNSM
+1004 MQEQMEKMGQQIPNSM

-1042 EMKENGQIG
+1042 EMKENGQVG

-1070 NKKINRQMIERSQ
+1070 NKKINHKMIERSQ

-1108 EYKGSQF
+1108 EYKGSHF
-1115 ERKIDEYL
+1115 DRKIDEYL
-1123 YEQSLKKNQEFLRS
+1123 YQQSLKKNQEFLRT

-1148 KINEYYLK
+1148 KINDYYLK
-1156 KNTH
+1156 KNSH

>member
-1 MWLQQKS
+1 
-8 FVPKLFFYCPK
+8 
-19 ATIIPSLSRKFPI
+19 
-32 FAGYSI
+32 
-38 LDMSAPNKL
+38 MSAPNKL

-104 GSAFVLVYHFLIP
+104 GSAFVLVYYFLIP
-117 LVNLI
+117 LFNLI

-154 SNQMEESNN
+154 SKQMENKGGPSR
-163 GVGPSTGSGTSANTG
+163 PSTGSGTS
-178 SGTSTDNALLAAT
+178 SGAYADNDLLAAT

-219 FFGSLLLL
+219 FFGLLLLL

-273 EVKFNIHVTG
+273 EVKFNIRVTG

-302 KSSANDFSYT
+302 KGSANDFSYT
-312 FKNLFNDLSFN
+312 FKNLFNDLTFN

-346 YRCELRYPS
+346 YRCELHYPA

-361 ETLDAKTR
+361 EILDAKTR
-369 LIVPQGTSLTFSF
+369 FIVPQGTKLIFSF
-382 TTRDTEQMS
+382 NTRDTEQMT

-399 DLTAN
+399 DLPVTD
-404 NDVFAYQFV
+404 DVFEYQFV
-413 AAQNTKFE
+413 AAQSTKFE
-421 VQVQNTWNQNIE
+421 VQVQNTWNQTIE

-441 IPDAYPDIRVESF
+441 LPDAYPDIRVESF
-454 DEQLSDDV
+454 DEQLSTDV
-462 YFSGLVTDDYGFSKL
+462 YFSGLVTDDYGFSRL
-477 TFNCI
+477 TFNCS
-482 VKEPIEKNIVKTVPL
+482 VKEPIEKNIIKTVPL
-497 DTKQTRSSFF
+497 DLKQTRSSFF
-507 YQFNMDDLGI
+507 YSFNMDSLGI
-517 MPGQNMEVYFVIW
+517 MPGQNMEVYFVVW

-547 YYKPSEAAL
+547 YYKPSESAL
-556 DSIADQQSEDIM
+556 DSIADQQTEDIM

-611 KQQKIQDEWNKLQ
+611 KQQQIQDEWNKLQ
-624 EEQEKLE
+624 EEQEKLA
-631 DFMKEHDLGNED
+631 DFMKEHDIANED

-654 FDEVIPEELKKMM
+654 FDEVIPEELRKMM
-667 EQIDKLLEEMPREQM
+667 EQIDKLLEDMPREQM
-682 QQMMQDIKKNNQS
+682 QQMMQEIKKNNQS
-695 MQELLDRNLSL
+695 MQEMLDRNLAL
-706 LEQLKMEKDL
+706 LEQLKMEKNL

-731 KQEAENQNKAGE
+731 KEESENQNKEAGE
-743 ENEQKSAE
+743 EGDQKSAE

-756 FDKMMD
+756 FDQMME

-777 FDMQKDEEMQ
+777 FDLEKDEEMQ

-794 QDAMQNEQNSQQQQS
+794 QDAMQNEQNSQQSQS
-809 QQKKQNAGQKMQQM
+809 QQKKQDAGQKMQQM
-823 ANNMM
+823 ANQMM
-828 MQMQMQGMQ
+828 MQMQMEGMEQ
-837 QMAED
+837 LAED
-842 AHLMRVLLENV
+842 AHLVRILLENV
-853 VHASHEQEDLMTEI
+853 VHASHEQEALMNEI
-867 GSMRTDD
+867 GHLHNDD
-874 PSLVEKIIHQKEVA
+874 PSLVDKIIHQKEIA
-888 DNFNMVRDSLRSMAM
+888 DNFTMVRDSLRNMAM
-903 RQPMVQNFVFDELHT
+903 RQPMIQNFVFDELHV
-918 IETQTENAM
+918 IENQTENAM
-927 KYLNDLK
+927 KYLNNLK
-934 LSQAMRHQ
+934 LSQAIRHQ

-962 MENSMESMGMP
+962 MENSMDAMGMP
-973 MACPMPKQGQGQQS
+973 MMNSKPKPGQGGQS
-987 MQRMQQLQQQ
+987 MKNMQQLQQQ

-1004 MQQQMEQGQQMPNSM
+1004 LQQKMESGQQMPNSM

-1034 QGMQQMLN
+1034 QGMQEMLN
-1042 EMKENGQIG
+1042 NMKENGQIG

-1108 EYKGSQF
+1108 EYKGSHF
-1115 ERKIDEYL
+1115 DRKIDEYL

-1137 NPIEYAPYYKD
+1137 NPIEFAPYYKD

>member
-1 MWLQQKS
+1 MSSNRNS
-8 FVPKLFFYCPK
+8 FFLC
-19 ATIIPSLSRKFPI
+19 I
-32 FAGYSI
+32 FAAHSI

-154 SNQMEESNN
+154 SNQMAAE
-163 GVGPSTGSGTSANTG
+163 G
-178 SGTSTDNALLAAT
+178 DNALLAAT

-219 FFGSLLLL
+219 FFGLLLLL
-227 IALMVFLPSF
+227 ILLMVFLPSF

-249 QHFEKPLPYQ
+249 QQFEKPLPYQ
-259 VEIEQDDIETTQGK
+259 VEILQDNIETTQGK
-273 EVKFNIHVTG
+273 EVKFNIRVTG

-302 KSSANDFSYT
+302 KGSANDFTYT
-312 FKNLFNDLSFN
+312 FKNLFNDLTFN
-323 VIGGEYT
+323 VIGGEYI

-346 YRCELRYPS
+346 YRCELRYPA
-355 YIHRTN
+355 YIHRTD
-361 ETLDAKTR
+361 ETLEAKTR
-369 LIVPQGTSLTFSF
+369 LIVPQGTQLTFSF
-382 TTRDTEQMS
+382 TTRDTEQMNVS
-391 VTRDSLTT
+391 RDSLNSS
-399 DLTAN
+399 LTAK
-404 NDVFAYQFV
+404 DDIFEYQFV
-413 AAQNTKFE
+413 AAQSTKFE
-421 VQVQNTWNQNIE
+421 VQVENSWNRTIE

-441 IPDAYPDIRVESF
+441 LPDAYPDIRVESF
-454 DEQLSDDV
+454 DEQLSTDV
-462 YFSGLVTDDYGFSKL
+462 YFSGLVTDDYGFSRL
-477 TFNCI
+477 TFNCK

-497 DTKQTRSSFF
+497 DLKQTRSSFF
-507 YQFNMDDLGI
+507 YQFNMDSLGI
-517 MPGQNMEVYFVIW
+517 MPGQNMEVYFEVW

-547 YYKPSEAAL
+547 YYKPSETAL
-556 DSIADQQSEDIM
+556 DSVANQQSEDIM
-568 ERLQEK
+568 ERLSEK
-574 SQEADKLQ
+574 SQEANKLQ

-600 SDKEKMKDLLE
+600 SDKEKMKELME
-611 KQQKIQDEWNKLQ
+611 KQQQIQDEWNKLQ
-624 EEQEKLE
+624 QEQEKLA
-631 DFMKEHDLGNED
+631 DFMKENEIANED
-643 LIKKQEQINKL
+643 LLKKQEQINKL
-654 FDEVIPEELKKMM
+654 FEEVIPEELQKMM

-682 QQMMQDIKKNNQS
+682 QQTMQDIKKNNQK
-695 MQELLDRNLSL
+695 MQELLDRNLAL

-722 LDKLGEELQ
+722 LDTLGEELQ
-731 KQEAENQNKAGE
+731 KQEAENQQKEAGE
-743 ENEQKSAE
+743 ETDQKSAE

-762 ELDQLLEKNQELQQP
+762 ELDKLLEKNQELQDP

-794 QDAMQNEQNSQQQQS
+794 QDAMQQEQNQQNGQQQQNS
-809 QQKKQNAGQKMQQM
+809 QQKKQDAGQKMQQM
-823 ANNMM
+823 AQNMM

-842 AHLMRVLLENV
+842 AHLVRILLENV
-853 VHASHEQEDLMTEI
+853 VHASHEQEALMNEI
-867 GSMRTDD
+867 GSIRSDD

-888 DNFNMVRDSLRSMAM
+888 DNFNMVRDSLRSMAK
-903 RQPMVQNFVFDELHT
+903 RQPMIQNFIFEELHT
-918 IETQTENAM
+918 IENQTENAM
-927 KYLNDLK
+927 KQLNDLK
-934 LSQAMRHQ
+934 LSQATRHQ

-973 MACPMPKQGQGQQS
+973 MQSCQSKPGKQGQQS
-987 MQRMQQLQQQ
+987 MKNMQQMQQQ

-1004 MQQQMEQGQQMPNSM
+1004 MQQQMEQGQQTPNSM

-1042 EMKENGQIG
+1042 DMKENGQIG

-1070 NKKINRQMIERSQ
+1070 NKKINKKMIERSQ
-1083 RIESR
+1083 KIESR

-1108 EYKGSQF
+1108 EFKGSLFDRQ
-1115 ERKIDEYL
+1115 IDEIL
-1123 YEQSLKKNQEFLRS
+1123 YKETLKKNQEFLRS
-1137 NPIEYAPYYKD
+1137 NPIEFAPYYRD

>member
-1 MWLQQKS
+1 
-8 FVPKLFFYCPK
+8 
-19 ATIIPSLSRKFPI
+19 
-32 FAGYSI
+32 
-38 LDMSAPNKL
+38 MSAPNKL

-154 SNQMEESNN
+154 SNQMAAE
-163 GVGPSTGSGTSANTG
+163 G
-178 SGTSTDNALLAAT
+178 DNALLAAT

-219 FFGSLLLL
+219 FFGLLLLL
-227 IALMVFLPSF
+227 ILLMVFLPSF

-249 QHFEKPLPYQ
+249 QQFEKPLPYQ
-259 VEIEQDDIETTQGK
+259 VEILQDNIETTQGK
-273 EVKFNIHVTG
+273 EVKFNIRVTG

-302 KSSANDFSYT
+302 KGSANDFSYT
-312 FKNLFNDLSFN
+312 FKNLFNDLTFN

-330 SRPLHITVHPN
+330 SRPLHITVRPN

-346 YRCELRYPS
+346 YRCELRYPA

-361 ETLDAKTR
+361 ETLEAKTR
-369 LIVPQGTSLTFSF
+369 LIVPQGTQLTFSF
-382 TTRDTEQMS
+382 TTRDTEQMNVS
-391 VTRDSLTT
+391 RDSLNST
-399 DLTAN
+399 LTAKD
-404 NDVFAYQFV
+404 DVFEYQFV
-413 AAQNTKFE
+413 AAQSTKFE
-421 VQVQNTWNQNIE
+421 VQVENSWNRTIE

-441 IPDAYPDIRVESF
+441 LPDAYPDIRVESF
-454 DEQLSDDV
+454 DEQLSTDV
-462 YFSGLVTDDYGFSKL
+462 YFSGLVTDDYGFSRL
-477 TFNCI
+477 TFNCK

-497 DTKQTRSSFF
+497 DLKQTRSSFF
-507 YQFNMDDLGI
+507 YQFNMDSLGI
-517 MPGQNMEVYFVIW
+517 MPGQNMEVYFEVW

-556 DSIADQQSEDIM
+556 DSVANQQSEDIM

-574 SQEADKLQ
+574 SQEANKLQ

-600 SDKEKMKDLLE
+600 SDKEKMKELME
-611 KQQKIQDEWNKLQ
+611 KQQQIQDEWNKLQ
-624 EEQEKLE
+624 QEQEKLA
-631 DFMKEHDLGNED
+631 DFMKENEIANED
-643 LIKKQEQINKL
+643 LLKKQEQINKL
-654 FDEVIPEELKKMM
+654 FDEVIPEELQKMM

-682 QQMMQDIKKNNQS
+682 QQTMQDIKKNNQK
-695 MQELLDRNLSL
+695 MQELLDRNLAL

-731 KQEAENQNKAGE
+731 KQEAENQQKEAGE
-743 ENEQKSAE
+743 ETDQKSAE

-762 ELDQLLEKNQELQQP
+762 ELDQLLEKNQELQDP

-794 QDAMQNEQNSQQQQS
+794 QDAMQQEQNQQNGQQQQS
-809 QQKKQNAGQKMQQM
+809 QQKKQDAGQKMQQM
-823 ANNMM
+823 AQNMM

-842 AHLMRVLLENV
+842 AHLVRILLENV
-853 VHASHEQEDLMTEI
+853 VHASHEQEALMNEI
-867 GSMRTDD
+867 GSIRSDD

-888 DNFNMVRDSLRSMAM
+888 DNFNMVRDSLRSMAK
-903 RQPMVQNFVFDELHT
+903 RQPMIQNFIFEELHT
-918 IETQTENAM
+918 IKNQTENAM
-927 KYLNDLK
+927 KQLNDLK
-934 LSQAMRHQ
+934 LSQAFRHQ

-973 MACPMPKQGQGQQS
+973 MQSCQSKPGKQGQQS
-987 MQRMQQLQQQ
+987 MKNMQQMQQQ

-1004 MQQQMEQGQQMPNSM
+1004 MQQKMEQGQQTPNSM

-1042 EMKENGQIG
+1042 DMKENGQVG

-1070 NKKINRQMIERSQ
+1070 NKKINKKMVERSQ

-1108 EYKGSQF
+1108 EFKGTQF
-1115 ERKIDEYL
+1115 DRRIDEIL
-1123 YEQSLKKNQEFLRS
+1123 YKESLKKNQEFLRS
-1137 NPIEYAPYYKD
+1137 NPIEFAPYYRD
-1148 KINEYYLK
+1148 KINEYYLR
-1156 KNTH
+1156 KNTQ

>member
-1 MWLQQKS
+1 
-8 FVPKLFFYCPK
+8 
-19 ATIIPSLSRKFPI
+19 
-32 FAGYSI
+32 
-38 LDMSAPNKL
+38 MSAPNKL
-47 IEKIEGFTRKYYLNR
+47 IEKIEDFTRKYYLNR

-89 FPPKGRFVLFLFLLA
+89 FPPKGRFVLLLFLLA
-104 GSAFVLVYHFLIP
+104 GSAFVLVYHFFIP

-154 SNQMEESNN
+154 SNQMEASK
-163 GVGPSTGSGTSANTG
+163 VGPSTPSTSSGTEG

-219 FFGSLLLL
+219 FFGSLLIL

-273 EVKFNIHVTG
+273 EVKFNIRVTG

-302 KSSANDFSYT
+302 KGSANDFSYT
-312 FKNLFNDLSFN
+312 FKNLYNDLTFN
-323 VIGGEYT
+323 VIGGDYT

-346 YRCELRYPS
+346 YRCEVRYPA
-355 YIHRTN
+355 YIHRSN
-361 ETLDAKTR
+361 ETLDGKTR
-369 LIVPQGTSLTFSF
+369 LIVPQGTNLTFSF
-382 TTRDTEQMS
+382 TTRDTEQMT
-391 VTRDSLTT
+391 VNRDSLTI
-399 DLTAN
+399 DLTAK
-404 NDVFAYQFV
+404 DDIFEYQFV
-413 AAQNTKFE
+413 AGQSTKFE
-421 VQVQNTWNQNIE
+421 VQVQNSWNQTIE

-441 IPDAYPDIRVESF
+441 LPDAYPDIRVESF
-454 DEQLSDDV
+454 DEQLSTDV

-497 DTKQTRSSFF
+497 DLKQTRSSFF
-507 YQFNMDDLGI
+507 YQFNMDSLGI
-517 MPGQNMEVYFVIW
+517 MPGQNMEVYFVVW
-530 DNDGF
+530 DNDGY

-547 YYKPSEAAL
+547 YYKPSESAL
-556 DSIADQQSEDIM
+556 DSIADQQAEDIM
-568 ERLQEK
+568 ERLSEK
-574 SQEADKLQ
+574 SQEANKLQ

-590 DLIQKKDLDW
+590 DLVQKLDLDW

-611 KQQKIQDEWNKLQ
+611 KQQLIQDEWNKLQ
-624 EEQEKLE
+624 EDQEKLS
-631 DFMKEHDLGNED
+631 DFMEEHNLGNED

-654 FDEVIPEELKKMM
+654 FNEVIPEELQKLM
-667 EQIDKLLEEMPREQM
+667 EQIDKLLADMPREQM

-695 MQELLDRNLSL
+695 MQELLDRNLAL

-722 LDKLGEELQ
+722 LDKLGEDLQ
-731 KQEAENQNKAGE
+731 KENTDNQNEAEGEKGDQNGD
-743 ENEQKSAE
+743 QKSAE

-777 FDMQKDEEMQ
+777 FNMEKDEEMEQ
-787 ESIDQDL
+787 DIDKNLD
-794 QDAMQNEQNSQQQQS
+794 DAMQNEQNGNQQQS
-809 QQKKQNAGQKMQQM
+809 QSQKQQAGQKMQKM
-823 ANNMM
+823 AQNMMSM
-828 MQMQMQGMQ
+828 MQMGGME

-842 AHLMRVLLENV
+842 AHLMRILLENV
-853 VHASHEQEDLMTEI
+853 VHASHEQEALMTEI

-874 PSLVEKIIHQKEVA
+874 PSLAQKIVQQKEIA
-888 DNFNMVRDSLRSMAM
+888 DNFNMVRDSLRSMAL
-903 RQPMVQNFVFDELHT
+903 RQPAVQNFVFDELHT
-918 IETQTENAM
+918 IENQTENAM
-927 KYLNDLK
+927 KQLNGLK
-934 LSQAMRHQ
+934 LSVAVRHQ

-956 AESLEN
+956 AESLED
-962 MENSMESMGMP
+962 MENSMDAMGMP
-973 MACPMPKQGQGQQS
+973 MSSCQSKPGQQGKKS
-987 MQRMQQLQQQ
+987 MKSMQQLQQQ
-997 LSEQLKQ
+997 LSEQLKKMQQQ
-1004 MQQQMEQGQQMPNSM
+1004 MQQQDKSGQPMPNM

-1042 EMKENGQIG
+1042 EMKENGQLG

-1062 EKLEEELV
+1062 EQLEEELV
-1070 NKKINRQMIERSQ
+1070 NKKINQQMIERSQ

-1108 EYKGSQF
+1108 EYKGSHF
-1115 ERKIDEYL
+1115 DRKIDEYM
-1123 YEQSLKKNQEFLRS
+1123 YQQSLKKNQEFLKT
-1137 NPIEYAPYYKD
+1137 NPVEYAPYYQD

>member
-1 MWLQQKS
+1 M
-8 FVPKLFFYCPK
+8 C
-19 ATIIPSLSRKFPI
+19 I
-32 FAGYSI
+32 FAAHSI

-154 SNQMEESNN
+154 SNQMAAE
-163 GVGPSTGSGTSANTG
+163 G
-178 SGTSTDNALLAAT
+178 DNALLAAT

-219 FFGSLLLL
+219 FFGLLLLL
-227 IALMVFLPSF
+227 ILLMVFLPSF

-249 QHFEKPLPYQ
+249 QQFEKPLPYQ
-259 VEIEQDDIETTQGK
+259 VEILQDNIETTQGK
-273 EVKFNIHVTG
+273 EVKFNIRVTG

-302 KSSANDFSYT
+302 KGSANDFSYT
-312 FKNLFNDLSFN
+312 FKNLFNDLTFN

-330 SRPLHITVHPN
+330 SRPLHITVRPN

-346 YRCELRYPS
+346 YRCELRYPA

-361 ETLDAKTR
+361 ETLEAKTR
-369 LIVPQGTSLTFSF
+369 LIVPQGTQLTFSF
-382 TTRDTEQMS
+382 TTRDTEQMNVS
-391 VTRDSLTT
+391 RDSLNST
-399 DLTAN
+399 LTAKD
-404 NDVFAYQFV
+404 DVFEYQFV
-413 AAQNTKFE
+413 AAQSTKFE
-421 VQVQNTWNQNIE
+421 VQVENSWNRTIE

-441 IPDAYPDIRVESF
+441 LPDAYPDIRVESF
-454 DEQLSDDV
+454 DEQLSTDV
-462 YFSGLVTDDYGFSKL
+462 YFSGLVTDDYGFSRL
-477 TFNCI
+477 TFNCKI
-482 VKEPIEKNIVKTVPL
+482 KEPIEKNIVKTVPL
-497 DTKQTRSSFF
+497 DLKQTRSSFF
-507 YQFNMDDLGI
+507 YQFNMDSLGI
-517 MPGQNMEVYFVIW
+517 MPGQNMEVYFEVW

-556 DSIADQQSEDIM
+556 DSVANQQSEDIM

-574 SQEADKLQ
+574 SQEANKLQ
-582 DEIEKMLQ
+582 DAIEKMLQ

-600 SDKEKMKDLLE
+600 SDKEKMKELME
-611 KQQKIQDEWNKLQ
+611 KQQQIQDEWNKLQ
-624 EEQEKLE
+624 QEQEKLA
-631 DFMKEHDLGNED
+631 DFMKENEIANED
-643 LIKKQEQINKL
+643 LLKKQEQINKL
-654 FDEVIPEELKKMM
+654 FDEVIPEELQKMM

-682 QQMMQDIKKNNQS
+682 QQTMQDIKKNNQK
-695 MQELLDRNLSL
+695 MQELLDRNLAL

-731 KQEAENQNKAGE
+731 KQEAENQQKEAGE
-743 ENEQKSAE
+743 ETDQKSAE

-762 ELDQLLEKNQELQQP
+762 ELDELLEKNQELQDP

-794 QDAMQNEQNSQQQQS
+794 QDAMQQEQNQQNGQQQQS
-809 QQKKQNAGQKMQQM
+809 QQKKQDAGQKMQQM
-823 ANNMM
+823 AQNMM

-842 AHLMRVLLENV
+842 AHLVRILLENV
-853 VHASHEQEDLMTEI
+853 VHASHEQEALMNEI
-867 GSMRTDD
+867 GSIRSDD

-888 DNFNMVRDSLRSMAM
+888 DNFNMVRDSLRSMAK
-903 RQPMVQNFVFDELHT
+903 RQPMIQNFIFEELHT
-918 IETQTENAM
+918 IENQTENAM
-927 KYLNDLK
+927 KQLNDLK
-934 LSQAMRHQ
+934 LSQAFRHQ

-973 MACPMPKQGQGQQS
+973 MQSCQSKPGKQGQQS
-987 MQRMQQLQQQ
+987 MKNMQQMQQQ

-1004 MQQQMEQGQQMPNSM
+1004 MQQKMEQGQQTPNSM

-1042 EMKENGQIG
+1042 DMKENGQVG

-1070 NKKINRQMIERSQ
+1070 NKKINKKMVERSQ

-1108 EYKGSQF
+1108 EFKGTQF
-1115 ERKIDEYL
+1115 DRRIDEIL
-1123 YEQSLKKNQEFLRS
+1123 YKESLKKNQEFLRS
-1137 NPIEYAPYYKD
+1137 NPIEFAPYYRD
-1148 KINEYYLK
+1148 KINEYYLR
-1156 KNTH
+1156 KNTQ

>member
-1 MWLQQKS
+1 M
-8 FVPKLFFYCPK
+8 C
-19 ATIIPSLSRKFPI
+19 I
-32 FAGYSI
+32 FAP
-38 LDMSAPNKL
+38 DMSSPKGL

-104 GSAFVLVYHFLIP
+104 GSAFVLVYYFLIP
-117 LVNLI
+117 LINLI

-154 SNQMEESNN
+154 SNQMETSK
-163 GVGPSTGSGTSANTG
+163 VGPSTGSGAEN
-178 SGTSTDNALLAAT
+178 DNALLAAT
-191 IEQRSAR
+191 IEQRSAC

-219 FFGSLLLL
+219 FFGSFLIL

-249 QHFEKPLPYQ
+249 QNFEKPLPYQ

-273 EVKFNIHVTG
+273 EVKFDIRVTG

-302 KSSANDFSYT
+302 KGSVNEFSYT
-312 FKNLFNDLSFN
+312 FKNLYNDLTFN
-323 VIGGEYT
+323 VVGGDYT

-346 YRCELRYPS
+346 YRCEVRYPA

-361 ETLDAKTR
+361 EILEGKTR
-369 LIVPQGTSLTFSF
+369 LIVPQGTKLVFNFS
-382 TTRDTEQMS
+382 TRDTEQMTVS
-391 VTRDSLTT
+391 RDSLTT
-399 DLTAN
+399 DLTARD
-404 NDVFAYQFV
+404 DVFEYQFV
-413 AAQNTKFE
+413 AAQSTKFE
-421 VQVQNTWNQNIE
+421 VQVQNTWNNSLE
-433 PLPFSVDV
+433 PLLFSVDV
-441 IPDAYPDIRVESF
+441 LPDAYPDIRVESF
-454 DEQLSDDV
+454 DEQLSTDV
-462 YFSGLVTDDYGFSKL
+462 YFSGLVTDDYGFSRL
-477 TFNCI
+477 TFNCM
-482 VKEPIEKNIVKTVPL
+482 VKEPVEKNIVKTVPL
-497 DTKQTRSSFF
+497 DLKQTRTSFF
-507 YQFNMDDLGI
+507 YQFNMDSLGI
-517 MPGQNMEVYFVIW
+517 MPGQNMEVYFVVW

-547 YYKPSEAAL
+547 YYKPSESAL
-556 DSIADQQSEDIM
+556 DSIANEQSEDIM

-611 KQQKIQDEWNKLQ
+611 KQQQIQDEWNKLQ
-624 EEQEKLE
+624 QEQEQLE

-654 FDEVIPEELKKMM
+654 FDEVIPEELKKIM

-731 KQEAENQNKAGE
+731 KQDAENQNKAGE
-743 ENEQKSAE
+743 ESDQKTAE

-756 FDKMMD
+756 FDKMMED
-762 ELDQLLEKNQELQQP
+762 LDKLLEKNQEMQQP
-777 FDMQKDEEMQ
+777 FDMEKDEEMQ

-794 QDAMQNEQNSQQQQS
+794 QDAMQNEQNNQQQQS
-809 QQKKQNAGQKMQQM
+809 QNKKQQAGQKMQQM
-823 ANNMM
+823 SQNMM
-828 MQMQMQGMQ
+828 SMMQMQGMQ

-842 AHLMRVLLENV
+842 AHLMRILLENV
-853 VHASHEQEDLMTEI
+853 VHASHEQEALMSDI
-867 GSMRTDD
+867 GKMRSDD

-918 IETQTENAM
+918 IENQTENAM

-934 LSQAMRHQ
+934 LSQAVRHQ

-973 MACPMPKQGQGQQS
+973 MQSCQSKPGQGQQS
-987 MQRMQQLQQQ
+987 MQQMQQLQQQ
-997 LSEQLKQ
+997 MSEQLKK
-1004 MQQQMEQGQQMPNSM
+1004 MQEQMEKMGQQIPNSM

-1042 EMKENGQIG
+1042 EMKENGQVG

-1070 NKKINRQMIERSQ
+1070 NKKINHKMIERSQ

-1108 EYKGSQF
+1108 EYKGSHF
-1115 ERKIDEYL
+1115 DRKIDEYL
-1123 YEQSLKKNQEFLRS
+1123 YQQSLKKNQEFLRT

-1148 KINEYYLK
+1148 KINDYYLK

>member
-1 MWLQQKS
+1 MRRSLVRVRHVAHDTRNEDFGS
-8 FVPKLFFYCPK
+8 HFFC
-19 ATIIPSLSRKFPI
+19 I
-32 FAGYSI
+32 FA
-38 LDMSAPNKL
+38 LDMSVANKL

-104 GSAFVLVYHFLIP
+104 GSAFVLVYYFLIP
-117 LVNLI
+117 LFNLI
-122 RFRKKMSVEQASV
+122 RFRKKMSVEQASAL
-135 MIGKFF
+135 IGKFF

-154 SNQMEESNN
+154 SNQWESDE
-163 GVGPSTGSGTSANTG
+163 
-178 SGTSTDNALLAAT
+178 DNALLAAT
-191 IEQRSAR
+191 IEQRTAS
-198 LSPIRFSDAVDLR
+198 LSPIHFSEAVDLR
-211 GNLKYLGI
+211 GNLKYLGV

-227 IALMVFLPSF
+227 IALIVFLPSF

-259 VEIEQDDIETTQGK
+259 VEIDQDEMETTQGK

-293 SELGQQLMT
+293 SELGQQLMA
-302 KSSANDFSYT
+302 KGSANDFSYS
-312 FKNLFNDLSFN
+312 FKNLYNDLTFI
-323 VIGGEYT
+323 VVGGEYT

-346 YRCELRYPS
+346 YRCEVRYPT
-355 YIHRTN
+355 YIHRSN
-361 ETLDAKTR
+361 ETLEGKTR
-369 LIVPQGTSLTFSF
+369 LIIPQGTRLTFSF
-382 TTRDTEQMS
+382 TTRDTEQMTIS
-391 VTRDSLTT
+391 RDSLTT
-399 DLTAN
+399 NLTAN
-404 NDVFAYQFV
+404 DDVFEYQFV
-413 AAQNTKFE
+413 AAQSTKFE
-421 VQVQNTWNQNIE
+421 VQVQNSWNQIID
-433 PLPFSVDV
+433 PLSFSIDV
-441 IPDAYPDIRVESF
+441 LPDSYPDIRVESF
-454 DEQLSDDV
+454 DEQLSTDV
-462 YFSGLVTDDYGFSKL
+462 YYSGLVTDDYGFSRL

-482 VKEPIEKNIVKTVPL
+482 VKEPFEKKIIKPIAL
-497 DTKQTRSSFF
+497 DLKQTRTSFF
-507 YQFNMDDLGI
+507 YSFNMDSLGI
-517 MPGQNMEVYFVIW
+517 MPGQNMEVYFEVW

-547 YYKPSEAAL
+547 YYKPSESAL

-574 SQEADKLQ
+574 SQEANKLQ

-611 KQQKIQDEWNKLQ
+611 KQQQIQEEWNKLQ
-624 EEQEKLE
+624 EEQEKLS
-631 DFMKEHDLGNED
+631 DFMKEHDLSNED

-682 QQMMQDIKKNNQS
+682 QQMVQDIKKNNQS
-695 MQELLDRNLSL
+695 MQELLDRNLAL

-722 LDKLGEELQ
+722 LDKLGEELEN
-731 KQEAENQNKAGE
+731 QETENQNKTGE
-743 ENEQKSAE
+743 ENDQKSAE
-751 EAKEE
+751 DAKGE

-762 ELDQLLEKNQELQQP
+762 QLDQLLEKNQDLQQP

-794 QDAMQNEQNSQQQQS
+794 QDAMQNEQNGQQPQS
-809 QQKKQNAGQKMQQM
+809 QQMKQNAGQKMRQM
-823 ANNMM
+823 ANQMM
-828 MQMQMQGMQ
+828 QQMQMGNMS

-842 AHLMRVLLENV
+842 AQLLRILLENV
-853 VHASHEQEDLMTEI
+853 VHASHEQEDLMLQI
-867 GSMRTDD
+867 GKLRTDD
-874 PSLVEKIIHQKEVA
+874 PSLVENIIHQKEVS
-888 DNFNMVRDSLRSMAM
+888 DNFNMVRDSLRSMAL
-903 RQPMVQNFVFDELHT
+903 RQPTIQNFVFDELHT
-918 IETQTENAM
+918 IENQTENAM
-927 KYLNDLK
+927 KYLNNLK
-934 LSQAMRHQ
+934 LSQAVSHQ

-973 MACPMPKQGQGQQS
+973 MSCPMPKSGKGQQS
-987 MQRMQQLQQQ
+987 MQKMQQLQQQ
-997 LSEQLKQ
+997 LSNQLKQ
-1004 MQQQMEQGQQMPNSM
+1004 MQQQMQQSGQPMPSSM

-1042 EMKENGQIG
+1042 DMKENGQLG

-1062 EKLEEELV
+1062 EKLEEDLV
-1070 NKKINRQMIERSQ
+1070 NKKVNAQMIERCQ

-1088 MLESQKAQEKREQEE
+1088 MLESQKAQEKREREE

-1108 EYKGSQF
+1108 EFKGSHF
-1115 ERKIDEYL
+1115 DRKIDDYL

-1137 NPIEYAPYYKD
+1137 NPIEYSPYYKN
-1148 KINEYYLK
+1148 KINSYYLK
-1156 KNTH
+1156 KNIH

>member
-1 MWLQQKS
+1 MS
-8 FVPKLFFYCPK
+8 SPK
-19 ATIIPSLSRKFPI
+19 
-32 FAGYSI
+32 G
-38 LDMSAPNKL
+38 L

-104 GSAFVLVYHFLIP
+104 GSAFVLVYYFLIP
-117 LVNLI
+117 LINLI

-154 SNQMEESNN
+154 SNQAESD
-163 GVGPSTGSGTSANTG
+163 A
-178 SGTSTDNALLAAT
+178 DNALLAAT

-211 GNLKYLGI
+211 GNMKYLGI
-219 FFGSLLLL
+219 FFGSLLVL

-259 VEIEQDDIETTQGK
+259 VVIEQDEFETTQGQ
-273 EVKFNIHVTG
+273 EVKCSIHVTG

-302 KSSANDFSYT
+302 KGSANDFSYT
-312 FKNLFNDLSFN
+312 FKNLFNDLTFN

-330 SRPLHITVHPN
+330 SRPLHITVRPN

-346 YRCELRYPS
+346 YRCEVRYPA
-355 YIHRTN
+355 YIHRSN
-361 ETLDAKTR
+361 ETLDGKTR
-369 LIVPQGTSLTFSF
+369 LIVPQGTNLTFNF
-382 TTRDTEQMS
+382 TTRDTEVMI
-391 VTRDSLTT
+391 VRRDSLTT
-399 DLTAN
+399 DLTAK
-404 NDVFAYQFV
+404 DDIFEYQFV
-413 AAQNTKFE
+413 AGQSTKFE
-421 VQVQNTWNQNIE
+421 VQVQNSWNQTIE

-441 IPDAYPDIRVESF
+441 LPDAYPDIRVESF
-454 DEQLSDDV
+454 DEQLSTDV

-477 TFNCI
+477 TFNCK

-497 DTKQTRSSFF
+497 DLKQTRSSFF
-507 YQFNMDDLGI
+507 YQFNMDSLGI
-517 MPGQNMEVYFVIW
+517 MPGQNMEVYFVVW
-530 DNDGF
+530 DNDGY

-547 YYKPSEAAL
+547 YYKPSETAL
-556 DSIADQQSEDIM
+556 DSIADQQTEDIM

-582 DEIEKMLQ
+582 EEIEKMLQ

-611 KQQKIQDEWNKLQ
+611 RQQQVQEEWNKLQ
-624 EEQEKLE
+624 EEQEKLS

-643 LIKKQEQINKL
+643 LLKKQEQINKL
-654 FDEVIPEELKKMM
+654 FDEVIPEELQKLM

-695 MQELLDRNLSL
+695 MQELLDRNLAL

-722 LDKLGEELQ
+722 LDQLGEELQ
-731 KQEAENQNKAGE
+731 KQEAGNQDKTGE
-743 ENEQKSAE
+743 KDEQKSAE

-762 ELDQLLEKNQELQQP
+762 ELDQLLEKNEDLQQP
-777 FDMQKDEEMQ
+777 FDMEKDQEME

-794 QDAMQNEQNSQQQQS
+794 QDAMQNEQNNQQQQS
-809 QQKKQNAGQKMQQM
+809 EKKKQSAGQKMQKM
-823 ANNMM
+823 AQNMM
-828 MQMQMQGMQ
+828 SMMQMQGMEQ
-837 QMAED
+837 LAED
-842 AHLMRVLLENV
+842 AHLMRILLENV
-853 VHASHEQEDLMTEI
+853 VHASHEQEALMKEI
-867 GSMRTDD
+867 GKMRSDD
-874 PSLVEKIIHQKEVA
+874 PSLVDKIIHQKEVA

-918 IETQTENAM
+918 IENQTENAM
-927 KYLNDLK
+927 KQLNDLK
-934 LSQAMRHQ
+934 LSQAARHQ

-973 MACPMPKQGQGQQS
+973 MQSCQSKPGQGQQS
-987 MQRMQQLQQQ
+987 MQQMQQLQQQ
-997 LSEQLKQ
+997 MSEQLKK
-1004 MQQQMEQGQQMPNSM
+1004 MQEQMEKMGQQIPNSM

-1042 EMKENGQIG
+1042 EMKENGQVG

-1070 NKKINRQMIERSQ
+1070 NKKINHKMIERSQ

-1108 EYKGSQF
+1108 EYKGSHF
-1115 ERKIDEYL
+1115 DRKIDEYL
-1123 YEQSLKKNQEFLRS
+1123 YQQSLKKNQEFLRT

-1148 KINEYYLK
+1148 KINDYYLK

>member
-1 MWLQQKS
+1 
-8 FVPKLFFYCPK
+8 
-19 ATIIPSLSRKFPI
+19 
-32 FAGYSI
+32 
-38 LDMSAPNKL
+38 MSAPNKL

-89 FPPKGRFVLFLFLLA
+89 FPPKGRFVLLLFLVA
-104 GSAFVLVYHFLIP
+104 GSAFVLGYYFLIP

-135 MIGKFF
+135 LIGKFF

-154 SNQMEESNN
+154 SNQAASD
-163 GVGPSTGSGTSANTG
+163 A
-178 SGTSTDNALLAAT
+178 DNALLTAT

-227 IALMVFLPSF
+227 IVLMVFLPSF

-259 VEIEQDDIETTQGK
+259 VEIERDNIETTQGK
-273 EVKFNIHVTG
+273 EVKFNIRVTG

-293 SELGQQLMT
+293 SDLGQQLMNKT
-302 KSSANDFSYT
+302 SANDFSYT
-312 FKNLFNDLSFN
+312 FKNLFNDLTFN

-346 YRCELRYPS
+346 YRCELRYPA
-355 YIHRTN
+355 YIHRVN

-369 LIVPQGTSLTFSF
+369 LIVPQGTQLTFSY
-382 TTRDTEQMS
+382 TTRDTELMTL
-391 VTRDSLTT
+391 TRDSLTT

-404 NDVFAYQFV
+404 DNIFEYQFV
-413 AAQNTKFE
+413 AAQSTKFE
-421 VQVQNTWNQNIE
+421 VQVQNDWNQTIE
-433 PLPFSVDV
+433 PLSFSVDV
-441 IPDAYPDIRVESF
+441 LPDAYPDIRVESF
-454 DEQLSDDV
+454 DEQLSTDV
-462 YFSGLVTDDYGFSKL
+462 YFSGLVTDDYGFSRL
-477 TFNCI
+477 TFNCT

-497 DTKQTRSSFF
+497 DLKQTRSSFF
-507 YQFNMDDLGI
+507 YQFNMDSLGI
-517 MPGQNMEVYFVIW
+517 MPGQNMEVYFVVW

-547 YYKPSEAAL
+547 YYKPSESAL
-556 DSIADQQSEDIM
+556 DSIANQQSEDIM

-611 KQQKIQDEWNKLQ
+611 KQQQIQDEWNKLQ
-624 EEQEKLE
+624 EEQEKLA
-631 DFMKEHDLGNED
+631 DFMKEHDIANED

-695 MQELLDRNLSL
+695 MQELLDRNLAL

-731 KQEAENQNKAGE
+731 NQESENQNEETGE
-743 ENEQKSAE
+743 EGNQKSAE

-762 ELDQLLEKNQELQQP
+762 ELDKLLEKNQELKQP
-777 FDMQKDEEMQ
+777 FDLEKDEEMQ

-794 QDAMQNEQNSQQQQS
+794 EDAMQNEQNGQQPQS
-809 QQKKQNAGQKMQQM
+809 QKKKQNAGQKMQQM
-823 ANNMM
+823 ADQLM
-828 MQMQMQGMQ
+828 MQMQMEGME

-842 AHLMRVLLENV
+842 AHLLRILLENV
-853 VHASHEQEDLMTEI
+853 VHASHEQEALMTEI
-867 GSMRTDD
+867 GHLHNDD
-874 PSLVEKIIHQKEVA
+874 PSLVDKIIHQKEVS

-903 RQPMVQNFVFDELHT
+903 RQPTIQNFVFDELHT
-918 IETQTENAM
+918 IENQTENAM
-927 KYLNDLK
+927 KYLNDLR
-934 LSQAMRHQ
+934 LSQAVRHQ

-962 MENSMESMGMP
+962 MENSMEAMGMP
-973 MACPMPKQGQGQQS
+973 MSCSMPKPGQGQQS
-987 MQRMQQLQQQ
+987 LKNMQQLQQQ

-1004 MQQQMEQGQQMPNSM
+1004 MQQQMEKSGQQMPNSM

-1042 EMKENGQIG
+1042 DMKENGQIG

-1088 MLESQKAQEKREQEE
+1088 MLESQKAQEKRDQEE

-1108 EYKGSQF
+1108 EYKGSHF
-1115 ERKIDEYL
+1115 DRKIDEYL

>member
-1 MWLQQKS
+1 
-8 FVPKLFFYCPK
+8 
-19 ATIIPSLSRKFPI
+19 
-32 FAGYSI
+32 
-38 LDMSAPNKL
+38 MSAPNKL

-89 FPPKGRFVLFLFLLA
+89 FPPKGRFVLLLFLLA
-104 GSAFVLVYHFLIP
+104 GSGFVLVYHFLIP

-135 MIGKFF
+135 LIGKFF

-154 SNQMEESNN
+154 SNQMEASK
-163 GVGPSTGSGTSANTG
+163 VGPSTGSGTEN
-178 SGTSTDNALLAAT
+178 DLLAAT

-198 LSPIRFSDAVDLR
+198 LSPIRFTDAVDLR

-219 FFGSLLLL
+219 FFGSLLIL

-259 VEIEQDDIETTQGK
+259 VEIEQDEIETTQGK
-273 EVKFNIHVTG
+273 EVKFNIRVTG

-302 KSSANDFSYT
+302 KGSANDFSYT
-312 FKNLFNDLSFN
+312 FKNLFNDLTFN

-346 YRCELRYPS
+346 YRCEVRYPA
-355 YIHRTN
+355 YIHRNN
-361 ETLDAKTR
+361 ETMDAKTR
-369 LIVPQGTSLTFSF
+369 LIVPQGTTLNFSF
-382 TTRDTEQMS
+382 TTRDTERMT
-391 VTRDSLTT
+391 VTRDSLQT
-399 DLTAN
+399 DLTAKD
-404 NDVFAYQFV
+404 DVFEYQFV
-413 AAQNTKFE
+413 ASQSTKFE
-421 VQVQNTWNQNIE
+421 VQVQNAWNNTLD

-441 IPDAYPDIRVESF
+441 LPDAYPDIRVESF
-454 DEQLSDDV
+454 DEQLSTDV

-477 TFNCI
+477 TFNCL
-482 VKEPIEKNIVKTVPL
+482 VKEPIEKKIVKPVAL
-497 DTKQTRSSFF
+497 DLKQTRTSFF
-507 YQFNMDDLGI
+507 YSFNMDSLGI
-517 MPGQNMEVYFVIW
+517 MPGQNMEVYFEVW

-547 YYKPSEAAL
+547 YYKPSESAL
-556 DSIADQQSEDIM
+556 DSIANEQSEDIM

-574 SQEADKLQ
+574 SQAADKLQ

-611 KQQKIQDEWNKLQ
+611 KQQQIQDEWNKLQ
-624 EEQEKLE
+624 EEQEKLA
-631 DFMKEHDLGNED
+631 DFMKEHEIANED

-654 FDEVIPEELKKMM
+654 FEEVIPEELRKMM
-667 EQIDKLLEEMPREQM
+667 EQIDKLLEDMPREQM

-695 MQELLDRNLSL
+695 MQELLDRNLAL

-722 LDKLGEELQ
+722 LEKLGEELQ
-731 KQEAENQNKAGE
+731 KQEPENQSKEAGE
-743 ENEQKSAE
+743 ESEQKSAE

-762 ELDQLLEKNQELQQP
+762 ELDQLLEKNQDLQQP
-777 FDMQKDEEMQ
+777 FNMEKGEEME
-787 ESIDQDL
+787 ESINQDL
-794 QDAMQNEQNSQQQQS
+794 DDAMQQEQSGEQQQS
-809 QQKKQNAGQKMQQM
+809 QKKKQDAGQKMQQM
-823 ANNMM
+823 ANQMM

-842 AHLMRVLLENV
+842 AHLMRILLENV
-853 VHASHEQEDLMTEI
+853 VHASHEQEALMTEI
-867 GSMRTDD
+867 GHIRSDD
-874 PSLVEKIIHQKEVA
+874 PSLVEKIIHQKDVA

-903 RQPMVQNFVFDELHT
+903 RQPMIQNFVFDELHT
-918 IETQTENAM
+918 IESQTGNAM

-934 LSQAMRHQ
+934 LSQAVRHQ

-973 MACPMPKQGQGQQS
+973 MACPNPKPGQGQQS
-987 MQRMQQLQQQ
+987 MQNMQQLQQQ
-997 LSEQLKQ
+997 LSEQLKK
-1004 MQQQMEQGQQMPNSM
+1004 MQQQMEKQGQQQQNSM

-1108 EYKGSQF
+1108 EYKGSHFDRQ
-1115 ERKIDEYL
+1115 IDEIL
-1123 YEQSLKKNQEFLRS
+1123 YKETLKKNQEFLRT

>member
-1 MWLQQKS
+1 
-8 FVPKLFFYCPK
+8 
-19 ATIIPSLSRKFPI
+19 
-32 FAGYSI
+32 
-38 LDMSAPNKL
+38 MSAPNKL

-89 FPPKGRFVLFLFLLA
+89 FPPKGRFVLLLFLLV
-104 GSAFVLVYHFLIP
+104 GSGFVLVYHFLIP

-135 MIGKFF
+135 LIGKFF

-154 SNQMEESNN
+154 SNQMEASK
-163 GVGPSTGSGTSANTG
+163 VGPSTGSGTEN
-178 SGTSTDNALLAAT
+178 DLLAAT

-198 LSPIRFSDAVDLR
+198 LSPIRFTDAVDLR

-219 FFGSLLLL
+219 FFGTLLIL

-259 VEIEQDDIETTQGK
+259 VEIEQDEIETTQGK
-273 EVKFNIHVTG
+273 EVKFNIRVTG

-302 KSSANDFSYT
+302 KGSANDFNYT
-312 FKNLFNDLSFN
+312 FKNLFNDLTFN

-346 YRCELRYPS
+346 YRCEVRYPA

-361 ETLDAKTR
+361 ETMDAKTR
-369 LIVPQGTSLTFSF
+369 LIVPQGTTLNFSF
-382 TTRDTEQMS
+382 TTRDTERMT
-391 VTRDSLTT
+391 VTRDSLQT
-399 DLTAN
+399 DLTAKD
-404 NDVFAYQFV
+404 DVFEYQFV
-413 AAQNTKFE
+413 ASQSTKFE
-421 VQVQNTWNQNIE
+421 VQVQNAWNNTLE

-441 IPDAYPDIRVESF
+441 LPDAYPDIRVESF
-454 DEQLSDDV
+454 DEQLSTDV

-477 TFNCI
+477 TFNCL
-482 VKEPIEKNIVKTVPL
+482 VKEPIEKKIVKPVAL
-497 DTKQTRSSFF
+497 DLKQTRTSFF
-507 YQFNMDDLGI
+507 YSFNMDSLGI
-517 MPGQNMEVYFVIW
+517 MPGQNMEVYFEVW

-535 HGPKSK
+535 HGPKAK

-547 YYKPSEAAL
+547 YYKPSESAL
-556 DSIADQQSEDIM
+556 DSIANEQSEDIM

-574 SQEADKLQ
+574 SQAADKLQ

-611 KQQKIQDEWNKLQ
+611 KQQQIQDEWNKLQ
-624 EEQEKLE
+624 EEQEKLA
-631 DFMKEHDLGNED
+631 DFMKEHEIANED

-654 FDEVIPEELKKMM
+654 FEEVIPEELRKMM
-667 EQIDKLLEEMPREQM
+667 EQIDKLLEDMPREQM

-695 MQELLDRNLSL
+695 MQELLDRNLAL

-722 LDKLGEELQ
+722 LEKLGEELQ
-731 KQEAENQNKAGE
+731 KQEPENQSKEAGE
-743 ENEQKSAE
+743 ESKQKSAE

-762 ELDQLLEKNQELQQP
+762 ELDQLLEKNQDLQQP
-777 FDMQKDEEMQ
+777 FNMEKDEEME
-787 ESIDQDL
+787 ESINQDL
-794 QDAMQNEQNSQQQQS
+794 NDAMQQEQSGEQQQS
-809 QQKKQNAGQKMQQM
+809 QKKKQDAGQKMQQM
-823 ANNMM
+823 ANQMM

-842 AHLMRVLLENV
+842 AHLMRILLENV
-853 VHASHEQEDLMTEI
+853 VHASHEQEALLTEI
-867 GSMRTDD
+867 GHIRSDD
-874 PSLVEKIIHQKEVA
+874 PSLVEKIIHQKDVA

-903 RQPMVQNFVFDELHT
+903 RQPMIQNFVFDELHT
-918 IETQTENAM
+918 IESQTGNAM

-934 LSQAMRHQ
+934 LSQAVRHQ

-973 MACPMPKQGQGQQS
+973 MACPNPKPGQGQQS
-987 MQRMQQLQQQ
+987 MQNMQQLQQQ
-997 LSEQLKQ
+997 LSEQLKK
-1004 MQQQMEQGQQMPNSM
+1004 MQQQMEKQGQQQQNSM

-1108 EYKGSQF
+1108 EYKGSHFDRQ
-1115 ERKIDEYL
+1115 IDEIL
-1123 YEQSLKKNQEFLRS
+1123 YKETLKKNQEFLRT

>member
-1 MWLQQKS
+1 
-8 FVPKLFFYCPK
+8 
-19 ATIIPSLSRKFPI
+19 
-32 FAGYSI
+32 
-38 LDMSAPNKL
+38 MSAPNKL

-104 GSAFVLVYHFLIP
+104 GSGFVLVYHFLIP
-117 LVNLI
+117 LFNLI

-135 MIGKFF
+135 LIGRFF

-154 SNQMEESNN
+154 SNQMETM
-163 GVGPSTGSGTSANTG
+163 VGPSTGSGTSA
-178 SGTSTDNALLAAT
+178 DNDLLAAT

-219 FFGSLLLL
+219 FFGLLLLL

-237 AVQPTQRIVNYE
+237 AVQPTKRIVNYE

-273 EVKFNIHVTG
+273 DVKFNIHVTG

-293 SELGQQLMT
+293 SDLGQQLMT
-302 KSSANDFSYT
+302 KGSANDFNYT
-312 FKNLFNDLSFN
+312 FKNLFNDLTFN

-369 LIVPQGTSLTFSF
+369 LIVPQGTKLIFSF
-382 TTRDTEQMS
+382 STRDTEQMT
-391 VTRDSLTT
+391 VTRDSLIT
-399 DLTAN
+399 DLTAT
-404 NDVFAYQFV
+404 DDIFEYQLV
-413 AAQNTKFE
+413 AAQSTKFE
-421 VQVQNTWNQNIE
+421 VQVQNTWNQTIE
-433 PLPFSVDV
+433 PLPFSIDV
-441 IPDAYPDIRVESF
+441 LPDAYPDIRVESF
-454 DEQLSDDV
+454 DEQLSTDV
-462 YFSGLVTDDYGFSKL
+462 YYSGLVTDDYGFSKL

-482 VKEPIEKNIVKTVPL
+482 VKEPIEKKIVKPVAL
-497 DTKQTRSSFF
+497 DTKQTRTSFF

-517 MPGQNMEVYFVIW
+517 MPGQNMEVYFEVW

-547 YYKPSEAAL
+547 YYKPSESAL
-556 DSIADQQSEDIM
+556 DSIANQQSEDIM

-611 KQQKIQDEWNKLQ
+611 KQQQIQDEWNKLQ
-624 EEQEKLE
+624 EEQEKLS
-631 DFMKEHDLGNED
+631 DFMKEHDIANED

-654 FDEVIPEELKKMM
+654 FDEVIPEEMKKMM

-695 MQELLDRNLSL
+695 MQELLDRNLAL

-731 KQEAENQNKAGE
+731 NQEPENQNKAGE
-743 ENEQKSAE
+743 ESEQKSAE

-762 ELDQLLEKNQELQQP
+762 ELDQLLEKNQDLQQP

-794 QDAMQNEQNSQQQQS
+794 DNAMQNEQSGEQQQS
-809 QQKKQNAGQKMQQM
+809 QQQKQNAGQKMQQM
-823 ANNMM
+823 ANQMM
-828 MQMQMQGMQ
+828 QQMQMQGMQ

-842 AHLMRVLLENV
+842 AHLLRILLENV

-867 GSMRTDD
+867 GTMRSDD
-874 PSLVEKIIHQKEVA
+874 PSLVEKIIHQKDVA

-903 RQPMVQNFVFDELHT
+903 RQPMIQNFVFDELHT
-918 IETQTENAM
+918 IENQTENAM

-934 LSQAMRHQ
+934 LSQAVRHQ

-962 MENSMESMGMP
+962 MENSMDAMGMP
-973 MACPMPKQGQGQQS
+973 MSCSMPKPGQGQQS
-987 MQRMQQLQQQ
+987 LQKMQQLQQQ

-1004 MQQQMEQGQQMPNSM
+1004 MQQQMEKSGQQMPNSM

-1042 EMKENGQIG
+1042 DMKENGQIG

-1108 EYKGSQF
+1108 EYKGSHF
-1115 ERKIDEYL
+1115 DRKIDEYL

>member
-1 MWLQQKS
+1 
-8 FVPKLFFYCPK
+8 
-19 ATIIPSLSRKFPI
+19 
-32 FAGYSI
+32 
-38 LDMSAPNKL
+38 MSAPNKL

-104 GSAFVLVYHFLIP
+104 GSGFVLVYHFLIP

-135 MIGKFF
+135 LIGKFF

-154 SNQMEESNN
+154 SNQMEASR
-163 GVGPSTGSGTSANTG
+163 GGPSTGSGTSA
-178 SGTSTDNALLAAT
+178 DNDLLAAT

-219 FFGSLLLL
+219 FFGSLLVL
-227 IALMVFLPSF
+227 ITLMVFLPSF

-259 VEIEQDDIETTQGK
+259 VEIEQDNIKTTQGQ

-302 KSSANDFSYT
+302 KGSANDFSYT
-312 FKNLFNDLSFN
+312 FKNLFNDLTFN
-323 VIGGEYT
+323 VTGGDYN
-330 SRPLHITVHPN
+330 SRPIHITVHPN

-361 ETLDAKTR
+361 ETMEAKTR

-382 TTRDTEQMS
+382 TTRDTEQMT
-391 VTRDSLTT
+391 VTRDSLIA
-399 DLTAN
+399 DLTVKD
-404 NDVFAYQFV
+404 DVFEYQFV
-413 AAQNTKFE
+413 AAQSTKFE
-421 VQVQNTWNQNIE
+421 VQVQNTWNQTID
-433 PLPFSVDV
+433 PLPFSIDV
-441 IPDAYPDIRVESF
+441 LPDAYPDIRMESF
-454 DEQLSDDV
+454 DEQLSTDV
-462 YFSGLVTDDYGFSKL
+462 YFSGLVTDDYGFSRL

-482 VKEPIEKNIVKTVPL
+482 VKEPVEKKIVKAVPL
-497 DTKQTRSSFF
+497 DLKQTRTSFF
-507 YQFNMDDLGI
+507 YSFNMDSLGI
-517 MPGQNMEVYFVIW
+517 MPGQNMEVYFEVW

-556 DSIADQQSEDIM
+556 DSIADEQSEDIM

-600 SDKEKMKDLLE
+600 SDKEKMKDLME
-611 KQQKIQDEWNKLQ
+611 RQQQIQEEWNKLQ
-624 EEQEKLE
+624 EEQDKLS

-643 LIKKQEQINKL
+643 LLKKQEQINKL
-654 FDEVIPEELKKMM
+654 FEEVIPEELQKLM

-695 MQELLDRNLSL
+695 LQELLDRNLAL

-716 NDLANK
+716 TDLANK

-731 KQEAENQNKAGE
+731 NQESDNQNKEAGE
-743 ENEQKSAE
+743 ESGQKSAE

-762 ELDQLLEKNQELQQP
+762 ELDQLLEKNKDLQEP
-777 FDMQKDEEMQ
+777 FDMQKDEEME
-787 ESIDQDL
+787 ESINQDL
-794 QDAMQNEQNSQQQQS
+794 DNAMENEQNGEQQQS
-809 QQKKQNAGQKMQQM
+809 SQQKQNAGQKMQKMADQM
-823 ANNMM
+823 LMM
-828 MQMQMQGMQ
+828 MQMGGME

-842 AHLMRVLLENV
+842 AHLTRILLENV
-853 VHASHEQEDLMTEI
+853 VHASHEQEALMNEI
-867 GSMRTDD
+867 GTMRSDD
-874 PSLVEKIIHQKEVA
+874 PSLVQKIIEQKEVA
-888 DNFNMVRDSLRSMAM
+888 DNFIMVRDSLRNLAM
-903 RQPMVQNFVFDELHT
+903 RQPMIQNFIFEELHT
-918 IETQTENAM
+918 IENQTENAM
-927 KYLNDLK
+927 KQLNDLK
-934 LSQAMRHQ
+934 LSQATRHQ

-956 AESLEN
+956 AESLED
-962 MENSMESMGMP
+962 MENNMASMGMG
-973 MACPMPKQGQGQQS
+973 MPKQSCKQNAGQSSKNMKS
-987 MQRMQQLQQQ
+987 MQQMQQQLSQQLKQLQQQ
-997 LSEQLKQ
+997 
-1004 MQQQMEQGQQMPNSM
+1004 MEKSGQQMPNSM
-1019 SEEFARMAAEQEMLR
+1019 SEQFARMAAEQEMLR

-1042 EMKENGQIG
+1042 EMKENGQLG

-1088 MLESQKAQEKREQEE
+1088 MLESEKAQQKRDQEE

-1108 EYKGSQF
+1108 EYKGSHF
-1115 ERKIDEYL
+1115 DRKIDEYL
-1123 YEQSLKKNQEFLRS
+1123 YEQTLKKNQEFLRT
-1137 NPIEYAPYYKD
+1137 NPIEYAPYYKE